1 MQWTT
6 EQEQVIN
13 HTAGDLLVAAAAG
26 SGKTAVLVQHVISRI
41 MDPVDPVKLSEM
53 VIMTFTEA
61 AAQEMRDRIKAAL
74 EEKLREHPDSA
85 ELIREAGSIQNASI
99 STIDAFCKHFITEN
113 YAAIDLDP
121 GFRMGDQGELRL
133 LQGDILEDL
142 LEEEYAAGEE
152 DFLHFV
158 DTFAQGKTDAG
169 IAELI
174 QKLYESAASH
184 PWPEEYLDACLTAES
199 ADGKK
204 FLLEQLA
211 ARLRDDAERMG
222 YALSICAEP
231 DGPESYLPNVGQEK
245 QAIQYAAEAVDL
257 QELILRTQAIRYER
271 LKPTK
276 SALKGRV
283 TAIRDDV
290 KKDTKEIAGLPVVL
304 DPESEAKMEAGIECS
319 MRGLVRLTKKFSAR
333 YQEEKEKRHVL
344 DFSDLEHK
352 ALEILYTTD
361 AEGVRHP
368 SAIADDV
375 AHQYREILVDE
386 YQDSNFVQEELIR
399 ALSAERF
406 GRPDVFQVGD
416 VKQSIY
422 SFRQAR
428 PDLFLM
434 KYQDPDYPK
443 IELSRNFRSRNEVVR
458 AVNRVFHRV
467 MRPMLGGIDY
477 NEKVALHYGYPKAP
491 ESDEIDPR
499 YQTELLLLEVA
510 KETSEELFGAQM
522 SKEEAEA
529 HMIAERIQRLH
540 ADGVKYRDMVILL
553 RSPGSW
559 ADTLVEI
566 LGADGVPA
574 YCTSNEGYFDTVEV
588 ETVLALLDVIDNP
601 QQDIPLAAVLHSPIY
616 QFTDEELAALV
627 AHFGSLQAAL
637 PQVPAA
643 NASDGTADGAADGI
657 GTSTVEAPPAL
668 CLDDDT
674 AAIASA
680 ESEEKPPLAPALQ
693 AKLDHFC
700 ADLAHYRAMAH
711 YLSIHELLYRI
722 FDETGYDHYVSAMPA
737 GRRRKA
743 NLDAMIDMAL
753 SFEKTS
759 YKGLFDYIRYIEKLK
774 KYDSDQGEATVFSDQ
789 DDLVRIMSIH
799 KSKGLQFPVV
809 FLSGM
814 SRRFNTRSLNDAVL
828 VDAELGIGCD
838 YVDLENKVKIP
849 SLKRAAI
856 RKKLETDQLGEEL
869 RVLYVA
875 MTRAEE
881 KLILTATT
889 GNIEKLLQKYPDAE
903 APLSG
908 TELESAGCYLDWI
921 MMAEGAEKL
930 QRVGATR
937 DVIEL
942 FDYTLHDIHLAAEQ
956 TALNRL
962 RQEEKLQQAVAAVN
976 PAAPSYVEAMEDLSY
991 HYPHAAATRLYPKHS
1006 VSEIKET
1013 AMEAFEEAHARAGRE
1028 HWHLSVDHS
1037 ETAPTGQEHR
1047 NRTVDQIETDPTGQ
1061 AHWQLEVDH
1070 SETDPSGIAPEKPV
1084 HYQEKAGADV
1094 GDAYH
1099 HALEKYDYLDTSS
1112 DFMAQLEQKLPE
1124 AEVKL
1129 VNPKRF
1135 QAFLQS
1141 PLAARFRK
1149 AQAADTLYREQHFM
1163 KQVPNDYLFPGSDTS
1178 EPVILQ
1184 GIIDAFF
1191 IEDGEIVLVDYK
1203 SDHVREAETLIG
1215 RYQKQ
1220 LELYAEAL
1228 EKITGLRV
1236 KEKLIYSIILEQAI
1250 PV

>member
-6 EQEQVIN
+6 EQESVIN

-41 MDPVDPVKLSEM
+41 MDPVNPVKLSEM

-61 AAQEMRDRIKAAL
+61 AAQEMRDRIKSAL

-211 ARLRDDAERMG
+211 ARLRDDAERMD

-231 DGPESYLPNVGQEK
+231 DGPESYLPNVAQEK
-245 QAIQYAAEAVDL
+245 QALRYAAEATEL
-257 QELILRTQAIRYER
+257 QELVLRTKAIRYDR

-290 KKDTKEIAGLPVVL
+290 KKDTKDIAGLPVVL
-304 DPESEAKMEAGIECS
+304 DPEAEARMEAGSERC
-319 MRGLVRLTKKFSAR
+319 MHGLVRLTKKFSAR

-361 AEGVRHP
+361 ADGIRHP

-375 AHQYREILVDE
+375 AQQYREILVDE

-491 ESDEIDPR
+491 ESEEIDPR
-499 YQTELLLLEVA
+499 YQTELLLLEVS

-616 QFTDEELAALV
+616 QFTDEELAELV
-627 AHFGSLQAAL
+627 AHFGSLRAAL
-637 PQVPAA
+637 PQVPEA
-643 NASDGTADGAADGI
+643 NASDAATDGTAAMTGS
-657 GTSTVEAPPAL
+657 GTGGDAPACHPIVTPVTCVEEG
-668 CLDDDT
+668 T
-674 AAIASA
+674 ASSASA
-680 ESEEKPPLAPALQ
+680 ENEAKPPLAPALQ

-700 ADLAHYRAMAH
+700 AELARYRAMAH

-759 YKGLFDYIRYIEKLK
+759 YKGLFDYIRYIEKLR

-889 GNIEKLLQKYPDAE
+889 GDIGKLLQKYPDAD

-908 TELESAGCYLDWI
+908 TELQSASCYLDWI

-942 FDYTLHDIHLAAEQ
+942 FDYSLHDIHLAAEQ

-962 RQEEKLQQAVAAVN
+962 RREEKLQQAVSSVDAASS
-976 PAAPSYVEAMEDLSY
+976 SYVEAMEDLSY
-991 HYPHAAATRLYPKHS
+991 RYPHEAATRLYPKHS

-1013 AMEAFEEAHARAGRE
+1013 AMEAFEEDHARAGRE
-1028 HWHLSVDHS
+1028 HWHL
-1037 ETAPTGQEHR
+1037 T
-1047 NRTVDQIETDPTGQ
+1047 
-1061 AHWQLEVDH
+1061 VDH
-1070 SETDPSGIAPEKPV
+1070 SETDPSGLVPEKPV
-1084 HYQEKAGADV
+1084 QYQEKAGADV

-1099 HALEKYDYLDTSS
+1099 HALEKYDYLDPSS
-1112 DFMAQLEQKLPE
+1112 DFITQLEQKLPE

-1215 RYQKQ
+1215 RYRKQ

>member
-6 EQEQVIN
+6 EQESVIN

-211 ARLRDDAERMG
+211 ARLRDDAERMD

-231 DGPESYLPNVGQEK
+231 DGPESYLPNVAQEK
-245 QAIQYAAEAVDL
+245 QALRYAAEATEL
-257 QELILRTQAIRYER
+257 QELVLRTQAIRYER

-276 SALKGRV
+276 SALKTRV

-290 KKDTKEIAGLPVVL
+290 KKDTKDIAGLPVVL
-304 DPESEAKMEAGIECS
+304 DPEAEARMEAGIERC
-319 MRGLVRLTKKFSAR
+319 MHGLVRLTKKFSAR

-361 AEGVRHP
+361 ADGVRHP

-375 AHQYREILVDE
+375 AQQYREILVDE

-491 ESDEIDPR
+491 ESEEIDPR
-499 YQTELLLLEVA
+499 YQTDLLLLEVS

-616 QFTDEELAALV
+616 QFTDEELAELV
-627 AHFGSLQAAL
+627 AHFGSLRAAL
-637 PQVPAA
+637 PQAPEA
-643 NASDGTADGAADGI
+643 NASDAATDGAAAMTGS
-657 GTSTVEAPPAL
+657 GTGGDAQASHPIATPGTCVEEG
-668 CLDDDT
+668 T
-674 AAIASA
+674 ASSASA
-680 ESEEKPPLAPALQ
+680 ESDAKPPLAPALQ

-700 ADLAHYRAMAH
+700 AELARYRAMAH

-814 SRRFNTRSLNDAVL
+814 SRKFNTRSLNDAVL

-889 GNIEKLLQKYPDAE
+889 GDIGKLLQKYPDAE

-908 TELESAGCYLDWI
+908 TELQSAGCYLDWI

-962 RQEEKLQQAVAAVN
+962 RREEKLQQAVSSVDAASS
-976 PAAPSYVEAMEDLSY
+976 SYVEAMEDLSY
-991 HYPHAAATRLYPKHS
+991 RYPHEAATRLYPKHS

-1013 AMEAFEEAHARAGRE
+1013 AMEAFEEDHARAGRE
-1028 HWHLSVDHS
+1028 HWHL
-1037 ETAPTGQEHR
+1037 T
-1047 NRTVDQIETDPTGQ
+1047 
-1061 AHWQLEVDH
+1061 VDH
-1070 SETDPSGIAPEKPV
+1070 SETDPSGLVPEKPV
-1084 HYQEKAGADV
+1084 QYQEKAGADV

-1099 HALEKYDYLDTSS
+1099 HALEKYDYLDPSS
-1112 DFMAQLEQKLPE
+1112 DFRAQLEQKLPE

-1129 VNPKRF
+1129 INPKRF

-1215 RYQKQ
+1215 RYRKQ

>member
-1 MQWTT
+1 M
-6 EQEQVIN
+6 
-13 HTAGDLLVAAAAG
+13 
-26 SGKTAVLVQHVISRI
+26 
-41 MDPVDPVKLSEM
+41 
-53 VIMTFTEA
+53 
-61 AAQEMRDRIKAAL
+61 
-74 EEKLREHPDSA
+74 EE
-85 ELIREAGSIQNASI
+85 
-99 STIDAFCKHFITEN
+99 
-113 YAAIDLDP
+113 
-121 GFRMGDQGELRL
+121 
-133 LQGDILEDL
+133 
-142 LEEEYAAGEE
+142 
-152 DFLHFV
+152 
-158 DTFAQGKTDAG
+158 
-169 IAELI
+169 
-174 QKLYESAASH
+174 
-184 PWPEEYLDACLTAES
+184 
-199 ADGKK
+199 
-204 FLLEQLA
+204 
-211 ARLRDDAERMG
+211 
-222 YALSICAEP
+222 
-231 DGPESYLPNVGQEK
+231 
-245 QAIQYAAEAVDL
+245 
-257 QELILRTQAIRYER
+257 
-271 LKPTK
+271 
-276 SALKGRV
+276 
-283 TAIRDDV
+283 
-290 KKDTKEIAGLPVVL
+290 
-304 DPESEAKMEAGIECS
+304 
-319 MRGLVRLTKKFSAR
+319 
-333 YQEEKEKRHVL
+333 
-344 DFSDLEHK
+344 
-352 ALEILYTTD
+352 
-361 AEGVRHP
+361 
-368 SAIADDV
+368 
-375 AHQYREILVDE
+375 
-386 YQDSNFVQEELIR
+386 
-399 ALSAERF
+399 
-406 GRPDVFQVGD
+406 
-416 VKQSIY
+416 
-422 SFRQAR
+422 
-428 PDLFLM
+428 
-434 KYQDPDYPK
+434 
-443 IELSRNFRSRNEVVR
+443 
-458 AVNRVFHRV
+458 
-467 MRPMLGGIDY
+467 
-477 NEKVALHYGYPKAP
+477 
-491 ESDEIDPR
+491 
-499 YQTELLLLEVA
+499 
-510 KETSEELFGAQM
+510 
-522 SKEEAEA
+522 
-529 HMIAERIQRLH
+529 
-540 ADGVKYRDMVILL
+540 
-553 RSPGSW
+553 
-559 ADTLVEI
+559 
-566 LGADGVPA
+566 
-574 YCTSNEGYFDTVEV
+574 
-588 ETVLALLDVIDNP
+588 
-601 QQDIPLAAVLHSPIY
+601 
-616 QFTDEELAALV
+616 
-627 AHFGSLQAAL
+627 
-637 PQVPAA
+637 
-643 NASDGTADGAADGI
+643 GTA
-657 GTSTVEAPPAL
+657 SS
-668 CLDDDT
+668 
-674 AAIASA
+674 ASA
-680 ESEEKPPLAPALQ
+680 ESGTQSPLAPALQ

-700 ADLAHYRAMAH
+700 AELARYRAMAH

-889 GNIEKLLQKYPDAE
+889 GDIGKLLQKYPDAE

-908 TELESAGCYLDWI
+908 TELQSASCYLDWI

-962 RQEEKLQQAVAAVN
+962 RREEKLQQAVSSVDAAS
-976 PAAPSYVEAMEDLSY
+976 PSYVEAMEDLSY
-991 HYPHAAATRLYPKHS
+991 RYPHEAATRLYPKHS

-1013 AMEAFEEAHARAGRE
+1013 AMEAFEEDHARAGRE
-1028 HWHLSVDHS
+1028 HWHL
-1037 ETAPTGQEHR
+1037 T
-1047 NRTVDQIETDPTGQ
+1047 
-1061 AHWQLEVDH
+1061 VDH
-1070 SETDPSGIAPEKPV
+1070 SETDPSGLAPEKPV
-1084 HYQEKAGADV
+1084 QYQEKAGADV

-1099 HALEKYDYLDTSS
+1099 HALEKYDYLDPSS
-1112 DFMAQLEQKLPE
+1112 DFRTQLEQKLPE

-1129 VNPKRF
+1129 INPKRF

>member
-6 EQEQVIN
+6 EQESVIN

-113 YAAIDLDP
+113 YAVIDLDP

-142 LEEEYAAGEE
+142 LEEEYAAGEA

-158 DTFAQGKTDAG
+158 DSFAQGKTDAG

-174 QKLYESAASH
+174 QKLYESASSH
-184 PWPEEYLDACLTAES
+184 PWPEEYLDACLSAES

-211 ARLRDDAERMG
+211 ARLRDDAERMD
-222 YALSICAEP
+222 YVLSICAEP
-231 DGPESYLPNVGQEK
+231 DGPESYLSNVAQEK
-245 QAIQYAAEAVDL
+245 QALQYAAAAEDL
-257 QELILRTQAIRYER
+257 SELVLRTQAIRYDR

-276 SALKGRV
+276 SALKTRV
-283 TAIRDDV
+283 TAIRDEV
-290 KKDTKEIAGLPVVL
+290 KKDTKDIAGLPVVL
-304 DPESEAKMEAGIECS
+304 DPETEATMEAGIECS
-319 MRGLVRLTKKFSAR
+319 LRGLVRLTKKFRAR

-361 AEGVRHP
+361 ADGVRHP

-375 AHQYREILVDE
+375 AQQYREILVDE

-399 ALSAERF
+399 ALSAARF

-434 KYQDPDYPK
+434 KYQDPDYLK

-491 ESDEIDPR
+491 ESEDIDPR
-499 YQTELLLLEVA
+499 YQTELLLLEVS

-616 QFTDEELAALV
+616 QFTDEELAVLV

-643 NASDGTADGAADGI
+643 NAADG
-657 GTSTVEAPPAL
+657 P
-668 CLDDDT
+668 
-674 AAIASA
+674 SA
-680 ESEEKPPLAPALQ
+680 ENEAKPPLAPALQ

-700 ADLAHYRAMAH
+700 ADLARYRAMAH

-814 SRRFNTRSLNDAVL
+814 SRKFNTRSLNEAVL

-889 GNIEKLLQKYPDAE
+889 GDIEKLLQKYPDAD

-908 TELESAGCYLDWI
+908 AALESARCYLDWI

-942 FDYTLHDIHLAAEQ
+942 FDYTLHDIHLVAEQ

-962 RQEEKLQQAVAAVN
+962 RQAEKLQQAVAAVD
-976 PAAPSYVEAMEDLSY
+976 PGAASYVEAMADLSY

-1028 HWHLSVDHS
+1028 HW
-1037 ETAPTGQEHR
+1037 
-1047 NRTVDQIETDPTGQ
+1047 
-1061 AHWQLEVDH
+1061 QLKVDH
-1070 SETDPSGIAPEKPV
+1070 SETDPSGRTQEKPV

-1099 HALEKYDYLDTSS
+1099 HALEKYDYLDTS
-1112 DFMAQLEQKLPE
+1112 DFMAQLEKKLPE
-1124 AEVKL
+1124 AEYKL

-1149 AQAADTLYREQHFM
+1149 AQAEDTLYREQHFM

>member
-6 EQEQVIN
+6 EQESVIN
-13 HTAGDLLVAAAAG
+13 HTAGNLLVAAAAG

-204 FLLEQLA
+204 FLLKQLA
-211 ARLRDDAERMG
+211 ARLRDDAERMD

-231 DGPESYLPNVGQEK
+231 DGPESYLPNVAQEK
-245 QAIQYAAEAVDL
+245 QALRYAAEATEL
-257 QELILRTQAIRYER
+257 QELVLRTQAIRYER

-290 KKDTKEIAGLPVVL
+290 KKDTKDIAGLPVVL
-304 DPESEAKMEAGIECS
+304 DPEAEAKMEAGIERC
-319 MRGLVRLTKKFSAR
+319 MHGLVRLTKKFSAR

-344 DFSDLEHK
+344 DFGDLEHK

-361 AEGVRHP
+361 ADGVRHP

-375 AHQYREILVDE
+375 AQQYREILVDE

-491 ESDEIDPR
+491 ESEEIDPR
-499 YQTELLLLEVA
+499 YQTELLLLEVS

-616 QFTDEELAALV
+616 QFTDEELAELV
-627 AHFGSLQAAL
+627 AHFGSLRAAL
-637 PQVPAA
+637 PQAPEA
-643 NASDGTADGAADGI
+643 NASDAATDGVADGAGSGRGGDAQASNPI
-657 GTSTVEAPPAL
+657 ATPGTCVEEG
-668 CLDDDT
+668 T
-674 AAIASA
+674 ASSASA
-680 ESEEKPPLAPALQ
+680 ESDAKPPLAPALQ

-700 ADLAHYRAMAH
+700 AELARYRAMAH

-759 YKGLFDYIRYIEKLK
+759 YKGLFDYIRYIEKLR

-889 GNIEKLLQKYPDAE
+889 GDIGKLLQKYPDAE

-908 TELESAGCYLDWI
+908 TELQSASCYLDWI

-962 RQEEKLQQAVAAVN
+962 RREEKLQQAVSSVDAASS
-976 PAAPSYVEAMEDLSY
+976 SYVEAMEDLSY
-991 HYPHAAATRLYPKHS
+991 CYPHEAATRLYPKHS

-1013 AMEAFEEAHARAGRE
+1013 AMEAFEEDHARAGRE
-1028 HWHLSVDHS
+1028 HWHL
-1037 ETAPTGQEHR
+1037 T
-1047 NRTVDQIETDPTGQ
+1047 
-1061 AHWQLEVDH
+1061 VDH
-1070 SETDPSGIAPEKPV
+1070 SETDPSGLVPEKPV

-1099 HALEKYDYLDTSS
+1099 HALEKYDYLDPSS
-1112 DFMAQLEQKLPE
+1112 DFRTQLEQKLPE

-1129 VNPKRF
+1129 INPKRF

-1149 AQAADTLYREQHFM
+1149 AQAANTLYREQHFM

>member
-6 EQEQVIN
+6 EQESVIN

-41 MDPVDPVKLSEM
+41 MDPVNPVKLSEM

-121 GFRMGDQGELRL
+121 GFRMGDQGELKL
-133 LQGDILEDL
+133 LQGDILEDM

-152 DFLHFV
+152 DFLYFV

-211 ARLRDDAERMG
+211 ARLRDDAERMD

-231 DGPESYLPNVGQEK
+231 DGPESYLPNVAQEK
-245 QAIQYAAEAVDL
+245 QALRYAAEATEL
-257 QELILRTQAIRYER
+257 QELVLRTQAIRYDR

-276 SALKGRV
+276 SALKTRV

-290 KKDTKEIAGLPVVL
+290 KKDTKDIAGLPVVL
-304 DPESEAKMEAGIECS
+304 DPEAEARMEAGIERC
-319 MRGLVRLTKKFSAR
+319 MHGLVRLTKKFSAR

-361 AEGVRHP
+361 ADGVRHP

-375 AHQYREILVDE
+375 AQQYREILVDE

-491 ESDEIDPR
+491 ESEEIDPR
-499 YQTELLLLEVA
+499 YQTELLLLEVS

-616 QFTDEELAALV
+616 QFTDEELAELV
-627 AHFGSLQAAL
+627 AHFGSLRAAL
-637 PQVPAA
+637 PQAPEA
-643 NASDGTADGAADGI
+643 NASDAATDGTADVSGSGTAEAVPTPLTNVTSGAFLEDEAVDG
-657 GTSTVEAPPAL
+657 
-668 CLDDDT
+668 
-674 AAIASA
+674 ASA

-700 ADLAHYRAMAH
+700 AELARYRAMAH

-759 YKGLFDYIRYIEKLK
+759 YKGLFDYIRYIEKLR

-889 GNIEKLLQKYPDAE
+889 GDIGKLLQKYPDAD

-908 TELESAGCYLDWI
+908 TELQSASCYLDWI

-962 RQEEKLQQAVAAVN
+962 RREEKLQQAVSSVDAE
-976 PAAPSYVEAMEDLSY
+976 APSYVEAMEDLSY
-991 HYPHAAATRLYPKHS
+991 HYPHEAATRLYPKHS

-1013 AMEAFEEAHARAGRE
+1013 AMEAFEEDHARAGRE
-1028 HWHLSVDHS
+1028 HWHL
-1037 ETAPTGQEHR
+1037 T
-1047 NRTVDQIETDPTGQ
+1047 
-1061 AHWQLEVDH
+1061 VDH
-1070 SETDPSGIAPEKPV
+1070 SETDPSGLAPEKPV
-1084 HYQEKAGADV
+1084 QYQEKAGADV

-1099 HALEKYDYLDTSS
+1099 HALEKYDYLDPSS
-1112 DFMAQLEQKLPE
+1112 DFRTQLEQKLPE

-1129 VNPKRF
+1129 INPKRF

-1215 RYQKQ
+1215 RYRKQ

>member
-6 EQEQVIN
+6 EQESVIN

-211 ARLRDDAERMG
+211 ARLRDDAERMD

-231 DGPESYLPNVGQEK
+231 DGPESYLPNVAQEK
-245 QAIQYAAEAVDL
+245 QALRYAAEATEL
-257 QELILRTQAIRYER
+257 QELVLRTQAIRYER

-290 KKDTKEIAGLPVVL
+290 KKDTKDIAGLPVVL
-304 DPESEAKMEAGIECS
+304 DPEAEARMEAGIERC
-319 MRGLVRLTKKFSAR
+319 MHGLVRLTKKFSAR

-361 AEGVRHP
+361 ADGVRHP

-375 AHQYREILVDE
+375 AQQYREILVDE

-491 ESDEIDPR
+491 ESEEIDSR
-499 YQTELLLLEVA
+499 YQTELLLLEVS

-616 QFTDEELAALV
+616 QFTDEELAELV
-627 AHFGSLQAAL
+627 AHFGSLRAAL
-637 PQVPAA
+637 PQVPEA
-643 NASDGTADGAADGI
+643 NASDAATDGTADVIGSGTAEVALTPLTNVTSGAFSEDEAVDG
-657 GTSTVEAPPAL
+657 
-668 CLDDDT
+668 
-674 AAIASA
+674 ASA
-680 ESEEKPPLAPALQ
+680 ESEEKPPLASALQ

-700 ADLAHYRAMAH
+700 AELARYRAMAH

-759 YKGLFDYIRYIEKLK
+759 YKGLFDYIRYIEKLR

-889 GNIEKLLQKYPDAE
+889 GDIEKLLQKYPDAE

-908 TELESAGCYLDWI
+908 TELQSASCYLDWI

-962 RQEEKLQQAVAAVN
+962 RREEKLQQAVSSVDAE
-976 PAAPSYVEAMEDLSY
+976 APSYVEAMEDLSY
-991 HYPHAAATRLYPKHS
+991 RYPHEAATRLYPKHS

-1013 AMEAFEEAHARAGRE
+1013 AMEAFEEDHARAGRE
-1028 HWHLSVDHS
+1028 HWHL
-1037 ETAPTGQEHR
+1037 T
-1047 NRTVDQIETDPTGQ
+1047 
-1061 AHWQLEVDH
+1061 VDH
-1070 SETDPSGIAPEKPV
+1070 SETDPSGLGPEKPV
-1084 HYQEKAGADV
+1084 QYQEKAGADV

-1099 HALEKYDYLDTSS
+1099 HALEKYDYLDPSS
-1112 DFMAQLEQKLPE
+1112 DFITQLEQKLPE

-1129 VNPKRF
+1129 INPKRF

-1215 RYQKQ
+1215 RYRKQ

>member
-6 EQEQVIN
+6 EQESVIN

-199 ADGKK
+199 ADGKT

-211 ARLRDDAERMG
+211 ARLRDDAERMD

-231 DGPESYLPNVGQEK
+231 DGPESYLPNVAQEK
-245 QAIQYAAEAVDL
+245 QALRYAAEATEL
-257 QELILRTQAIRYER
+257 QELVLRTQAIRYER

-276 SALKGRV
+276 SALKTRV

-290 KKDTKEIAGLPVVL
+290 KKDTKDIAGLPVVL
-304 DPESEAKMEAGIECS
+304 DPEAEARMEAGIERC
-319 MRGLVRLTKKFSAR
+319 MHGLVRLTKKFSAR

-361 AEGVRHP
+361 ADGVRHP

-375 AHQYREILVDE
+375 AQQYREILVDE

-491 ESDEIDPR
+491 ESEEIDPR
-499 YQTELLLLEVA
+499 YQTELLLLEVS

-616 QFTDEELAALV
+616 QFTDEELAELV
-627 AHFGSLQAAL
+627 AHFGSLRAAL
-637 PQVPAA
+637 PQAPEA
-643 NASDGTADGAADGI
+643 NASDAATDGAVDGAGSGTGGDAQASHPIATPGTCVEEGTA
-657 GTSTVEAPPAL
+657 SS
-668 CLDDDT
+668 
-674 AAIASA
+674 ASA
-680 ESEEKPPLAPALQ
+680 ESDAKPPLAPALQ

-700 ADLAHYRAMAH
+700 AELARYRAMAH

-722 FDETGYDHYVSAMPA
+722 FDETGYDHYVSAMPS

-814 SRRFNTRSLNDAVL
+814 SRKFNTRSLNDAVL

-889 GNIEKLLQKYPDAE
+889 GDVAKLLQKYPDAE

-908 TELESAGCYLDWI
+908 TELQSAGCYLDWI

-962 RQEEKLQQAVAAVN
+962 RREEKLQQAVSSVDAATS
-976 PAAPSYVEAMEDLSY
+976 SYVEAMEDLSY
-991 HYPHAAATRLYPKHS
+991 RYPHEAATRLYPKHS

-1013 AMEAFEEAHARAGRE
+1013 AMEAFEEDHARAGRE
-1028 HWHLSVDHS
+1028 HWHL
-1037 ETAPTGQEHR
+1037 T
-1047 NRTVDQIETDPTGQ
+1047 
-1061 AHWQLEVDH
+1061 VDH
-1070 SETDPSGIAPEKPV
+1070 SETDPSGLVPEKPV
-1084 HYQEKAGADV
+1084 QYQEKAGADV

-1099 HALEKYDYLDTSS
+1099 HALEKYDYLDPSS
-1112 DFMAQLEQKLPE
+1112 DFRTQLEQKLPE

-1129 VNPKRF
+1129 INPKRF

-1149 AQAADTLYREQHFM
+1149 AQAANTLYREQHFM

>member
-6 EQEQVIN
+6 EQESVIN

-121 GFRMGDQGELRL
+121 GFRMGDQGELKL
-133 LQGDILEDL
+133 LQGDILENL

-199 ADGKK
+199 ADGKT

-211 ARLRDDAERMG
+211 ARLRDDVERMD

-231 DGPESYLPNVGQEK
+231 DGPESYLPNVAQEK
-245 QAIQYAAEAVDL
+245 QALRYAAEATEL
-257 QELILRTQAIRYER
+257 QELVLRTQAIRYER

-290 KKDTKEIAGLPVVL
+290 KKDTKDIAGLPVIL
-304 DPESEAKMEAGIECS
+304 DPEAEARMEAGIERC
-319 MRGLVRLTKKFSAR
+319 MQGLVRLTKKFSAR

-361 AEGVRHP
+361 ADGVRHP

-375 AHQYREILVDE
+375 AQQYREILVDE

-399 ALSAERF
+399 ALSAARF

-491 ESDEIDPR
+491 ESEEIDPR
-499 YQTELLLLEVA
+499 YQTELLLLEVS

-616 QFTDEELAALV
+616 QFTDEELAELV
-627 AHFGSLQAAL
+627 AHFGSLRAAL
-637 PQVPAA
+637 PQAPEA
-643 NASDGTADGAADGI
+643 NASDAATDGASDGAGSGTGGDAPASNPIATPGTCVEEGTA
-657 GTSTVEAPPAL
+657 SS
-668 CLDDDT
+668 
-674 AAIASA
+674 ASA
-680 ESEEKPPLAPALQ
+680 ESGTQSPLAPALQ

-700 ADLAHYRAMAH
+700 AELARYRAMAH

-889 GNIEKLLQKYPDAE
+889 GDIGKLLQKYPDAE

-908 TELESAGCYLDWI
+908 TELQSASCYLDWI

-962 RQEEKLQQAVAAVN
+962 RREEKLQQAVSSVDAAS
-976 PAAPSYVEAMEDLSY
+976 PSYVEAMEDLSY
-991 HYPHAAATRLYPKHS
+991 RYPHEAATRLYPKHS

-1013 AMEAFEEAHARAGRE
+1013 AMEAFEEDHARAGRE
-1028 HWHLSVDHS
+1028 HWHL
-1037 ETAPTGQEHR
+1037 T
-1047 NRTVDQIETDPTGQ
+1047 
-1061 AHWQLEVDH
+1061 VDH
-1070 SETDPSGIAPEKPV
+1070 SETDPSGLAPEKPV
-1084 HYQEKAGADV
+1084 QYQEKAGADV

-1099 HALEKYDYLDTSS
+1099 HALEKYDYLDPSS
-1112 DFMAQLEQKLPE
+1112 DFRTQLEQKLPE

-1129 VNPKRF
+1129 INPKRF

-1236 KEKLIYSIILEQAI
+1236 KEKLIYSIILERTI

>member
-6 EQEQVIN
+6 EQESVIN
-13 HTAGDLLVAAAAG
+13 HTAGNLLVAAAAG

-121 GFRMGDQGELRL
+121 GFRMGDQGELKL

-211 ARLRDDAERMG
+211 ARLRDDAERMD

-231 DGPESYLPNVGQEK
+231 DGPESYLPNVAQEK
-245 QAIQYAAEAVDL
+245 QALRYAAEATEL
-257 QELILRTQAIRYER
+257 QELVLRTQAIRYDR

-276 SALKGRV
+276 SALKTRV

-290 KKDTKEIAGLPVVL
+290 KKDTKDIAGLPVVL
-304 DPESEAKMEAGIECS
+304 DPAAEARMEAGIERC
-319 MRGLVRLTKKFSAR
+319 MHGLVRLTKKFSAR

-361 AEGVRHP
+361 ADGVRHP

-375 AHQYREILVDE
+375 AQQYREILVDE

-491 ESDEIDPR
+491 ESEEIDPR
-499 YQTELLLLEVA
+499 YQTELLLLEVS

-637 PQVPAA
+637 PQVSEA
-643 NASDGTADGAADGI
+643 NASDGTADGAPDVTG
-657 GTSTVEAPPAL
+657 GET
-668 CLDDDT
+668 
-674 AAIASA
+674 A
-680 ESEEKPPLAPALQ
+680 ESAPTSRMNVRSGAFSEADAVDGPSVENEAKPPLTPALQ

-700 ADLAHYRAMAH
+700 AELARYRAMAH

-838 YVDLENKVKIP
+838 YVDLKNKVKIP

-889 GNIEKLLQKYPDAE
+889 GDIEKLLQKYPDAD

-962 RQEEKLQQAVAAVN
+962 RREEKLQQAVNSVDAESL
-976 PAAPSYVEAMEDLSY
+976 SYVEAMEDLSY
-991 HYPHAAATRLYPKHS
+991 RYPHEAATRLYPKHS

-1013 AMEAFEEAHARAGRE
+1013 AMEAFEEDHARAGRE
-1028 HWHLSVDHS
+1028 HWHL
-1037 ETAPTGQEHR
+1037 T
-1047 NRTVDQIETDPTGQ
+1047 
-1061 AHWQLEVDH
+1061 VDH
-1070 SETDPSGIAPEKPV
+1070 SETDPSGLVPEKPV

-1112 DFMAQLEQKLPE
+1112 DFRTQLEKKLPE
-1124 AEVKL
+1124 AEYKL

-1149 AQAADTLYREQHFM
+1149 AQAEDTLYREQHFM

>member
-6 EQEQVIN
+6 EQESVIN

-142 LEEEYAAGEE
+142 LEEEYAAGEA

-158 DTFAQGKTDAG
+158 DSFAQGKTDAG

-184 PWPEEYLDACLTAES
+184 PWPEEYLDGCLAAES

-211 ARLRDDAERMG
+211 ARLRDDAERMD

-231 DGPESYLPNVGQEK
+231 DGPESYLPNVAQEK
-245 QAIQYAAEAVDL
+245 QALQYAAEAEDL
-257 QELILRTQAIRYER
+257 SELVLRTQAIRYDR

-276 SALKGRV
+276 SALKTRV
-283 TAIRDDV
+283 TAIRDEV
-290 KKDTKEIAGLPVVL
+290 KKDTKDIAGLPGVL
-304 DPESEAKMEAGIECS
+304 DPETEATMEAGIECS
-319 MRGLVRLTKKFSAR
+319 MRGLVRLTKKFRAR

-566 LGADGVPA
+566 LGEDGVPA

-616 QFTDEELAALV
+616 QFTDEELAELV
-627 AHFGSLQAAL
+627 AHFGSLRAAL
-637 PQVPAA
+637 PQAPEA
-643 NASDGTADGAADGI
+643 NASDAATDGASDGAGSGTGGDAPASNPIATPGTCVEEGTA
-657 GTSTVEAPPAL
+657 SS
-668 CLDDDT
+668 
-674 AAIASA
+674 ASA
-680 ESEEKPPLAPALQ
+680 ESGTQSPLAPALQ

-700 ADLAHYRAMAH
+700 AELARYRAMAH

-889 GNIEKLLQKYPDAE
+889 GDIGKLLQKYPDAE

-908 TELESAGCYLDWI
+908 TELQSASCYLDWI

-962 RQEEKLQQAVAAVN
+962 RREEKLQQAVSSVDAAS
-976 PAAPSYVEAMEDLSY
+976 PSYVEAMEDLSY
-991 HYPHAAATRLYPKHS
+991 RYPHEAATRLYPKHS

-1013 AMEAFEEAHARAGRE
+1013 AMEAFEEDHARAGRE
-1028 HWHLSVDHS
+1028 HWHL
-1037 ETAPTGQEHR
+1037 T
-1047 NRTVDQIETDPTGQ
+1047 
-1061 AHWQLEVDH
+1061 VDH
-1070 SETDPSGIAPEKPV
+1070 SETDPSGLAPEKPV
-1084 HYQEKAGADV
+1084 QYQEKAGADV

-1099 HALEKYDYLDTSS
+1099 HALEKYDYLDLSS
-1112 DFMAQLEQKLPE
+1112 DFRTQLEQKLPE

-1129 VNPKRF
+1129 INPKRF

-1203 SDHVREAETLIG
+1203 SDHVREAETLLG

>member
-6 EQEQVIN
+6 EQESVIN

-142 LEEEYAAGEE
+142 LEEEYAAGEA

-158 DTFAQGKTDAG
+158 DSFAQGKTDAG

-174 QKLYESAASH
+174 QKLYESASSH
-184 PWPEEYLDACLTAES
+184 PWPEEYLDGCLAAES

-211 ARLRDDAERMG
+211 ARLRDDAERMD

-231 DGPESYLPNVGQEK
+231 DGPESYLPNVAQEK
-245 QAIQYAAEAVDL
+245 QALQHAAAAEDL
-257 QELILRTQAIRYER
+257 SELVLRTQAIRYDR

-276 SALKGRV
+276 SALKTRV
-283 TAIRDDV
+283 TAIRDEV
-290 KKDTKEIAGLPVVL
+290 KKDTKDIAGLPGVL
-304 DPESEAKMEAGIECS
+304 DPETEATMEAGIECS
-319 MRGLVRLTKKFSAR
+319 MRGLVRLTKKFRAR

-361 AEGVRHP
+361 ADGVRHP
-368 SAIADDV
+368 SSIADDV
-375 AHQYREILVDE
+375 ARQYREILVDE

-399 ALSAERF
+399 ALSAARF

-491 ESDEIDPR
+491 ESEDIDPR
-499 YQTELLLLEVA
+499 YQTELLLLEIS

-616 QFTDEELAALV
+616 QFTDEELAVLV

-643 NASDGTADGAADGI
+643 NAADGTADGITNVTSGAFSKDEAVDG
-657 GTSTVEAPPAL
+657 P
-668 CLDDDT
+668 
-674 AAIASA
+674 SA
-680 ESEEKPPLAPALQ
+680 ENEAKPPLTPALQ
-693 AKLDHFC
+693 TKLDHFC
-700 ADLAHYRAMAH
+700 ADLARYRAMAH

-814 SRRFNTRSLNDAVL
+814 SRKFNTRSLNEAVL

-889 GNIEKLLQKYPDAE
+889 GDVEKLLQKYPDAD

-908 TELESAGCYLDWI
+908 TELQSASCYLDWI

-962 RQEEKLQQAVAAVN
+962 RREEKLQQAVSSVDAASS
-976 PAAPSYVEAMEDLSY
+976 SYVEAMEDLSY
-991 HYPHAAATRLYPKHS
+991 CYPHEAATRLYPKHS

-1013 AMEAFEEAHARAGRE
+1013 AMEAFEEDHARAGRE
-1028 HWHLSVDHS
+1028 HWHL
-1037 ETAPTGQEHR
+1037 A
-1047 NRTVDQIETDPTGQ
+1047 
-1061 AHWQLEVDH
+1061 VDH
-1070 SETDPSGIAPEKPV
+1070 SETDPSGMAPEKPV

-1099 HALEKYDYLDTSS
+1099 HALEKYDYLDPSS
-1112 DFMAQLEQKLPE
+1112 DFRTQLERKLPE

-1129 VNPKRF
+1129 INPKRF

-1149 AQAADTLYREQHFM
+1149 AQAASTLYREQHFM

-1215 RYQKQ
+1215 RYRKQ

>member
-6 EQEQVIN
+6 EQESVIN

-61 AAQEMRDRIKAAL
+61 AAQEMRDRIKTAL

-133 LQGDILEDL
+133 LKGDILEDL
-142 LEEEYAAGEE
+142 LEEEYAAGEA

-184 PWPEEYLDACLTAES
+184 PWPEEYLEDCLAAES

-231 DGPESYLPNVGQEK
+231 DGPESYLTNVAQEK
-245 QAIQYAAEAVDL
+245 QALQYAAAAEDL
-257 QELILRTQAIRYER
+257 SELVLRTQAIRYDR

-276 SALKGRV
+276 SALKTRV
-283 TAIRDDV
+283 TAIRDEV
-290 KKDTKEIAGLPVVL
+290 KKDTKDIAGLSVAL
-304 DPESEAKMEAGIECS
+304 DPEAEEKMEAGIECS
-319 MRGLVRLTKKFSAR
+319 LRGLVRLTKKFSAR

-375 AHQYREILVDE
+375 AQQYREILVDE

-399 ALSAERF
+399 ALSAARF

-491 ESDEIDPR
+491 ESEDIDPR
-499 YQTELLLLEVA
+499 YQTELLLLEVS

-522 SKEEAEA
+522 SKEEAES

-616 QFTDEELAALV
+616 RFTDEELAALV

-637 PQVPAA
+637 PQVSEA
-643 NASDGTADGAADGI
+643 NAADGTADGSADVSDCGRA
-657 GTSTVEAPPAL
+657 EADAVDGP
-668 CLDDDT
+668 
-674 AAIASA
+674 SA
-680 ESEEKPPLAPALQ
+680 ENEAKPPLAPALQ

-700 ADLAHYRAMAH
+700 ADLARYRAMAH

-774 KYDSDQGEATVFSDQ
+774 KYDSDQGEAMVFSDQ

-814 SRRFNTRSLNDAVL
+814 SRKFNTRSLNEAVL

-889 GNIEKLLQKYPDAE
+889 GDIEKLLQKYPDAD

-908 TELESAGCYLDWI
+908 AALESARCYLDWI

-962 RQEEKLQQAVAAVN
+962 RQAEKLQQAVAAVD
-976 PAAPSYVEAMEDLSY
+976 PGAASYVEAMADLSY

-1006 VSEIKET
+1006 VSEFKET
-1013 AMEAFEEAHARAGRE
+1013 AMEAFEDAHARAGRE
-1028 HWHLSVDHS
+1028 HW
-1037 ETAPTGQEHR
+1037 
-1047 NRTVDQIETDPTGQ
+1047 
-1061 AHWQLEVDH
+1061 QLKVDH
-1070 SETDPSGIAPEKPV
+1070 SETDPSGRTQEKPV

-1099 HALEKYDYLDTSS
+1099 HALEKYDYLDAA
-1112 DFMAQLEQKLPE
+1112 DFMAQLEKKLPE
-1124 AEVKL
+1124 AEYKL

-1236 KEKLIYSIILEQAI
+1236 KEKLIYSIILERTI

>member
-1 MQWTT
+1 M
-6 EQEQVIN
+6 
-13 HTAGDLLVAAAAG
+13 LFR
-26 SGKTAVLVQHVISRI
+26 SR
-41 MDPVDPVKLSEM
+41 DE
-53 VIMTFTEA
+53 
-61 AAQEMRDRIKAAL
+61 
-74 EEKLREHPDSA
+74 
-85 ELIREAGSIQNASI
+85 
-99 STIDAFCKHFITEN
+99 
-113 YAAIDLDP
+113 
-121 GFRMGDQGELRL
+121 
-133 LQGDILEDL
+133 
-142 LEEEYAAGEE
+142 
-152 DFLHFV
+152 
-158 DTFAQGKTDAG
+158 
-169 IAELI
+169 
-174 QKLYESAASH
+174 
-184 PWPEEYLDACLTAES
+184 
-199 ADGKK
+199 
-204 FLLEQLA
+204 
-211 ARLRDDAERMG
+211 
-222 YALSICAEP
+222 
-231 DGPESYLPNVGQEK
+231 
-245 QAIQYAAEAVDL
+245 
-257 QELILRTQAIRYER
+257 
-271 LKPTK
+271 
-276 SALKGRV
+276 
-283 TAIRDDV
+283 V
-290 KKDTKEIAGLPVVL
+290 KKDTKDIAGLPVAL
-304 DPESEAKMEAGIECS
+304 DPEAEEKMEAGIECS
-319 MRGLVRLTKKFSAR
+319 LRGLVRLTKKFSAR

-375 AHQYREILVDE
+375 AQQYREILVDE

-399 ALSAERF
+399 ALSAARF

-491 ESDEIDPR
+491 ESEDIDPR
-499 YQTELLLLEVA
+499 YQTELLLLEVS

-522 SKEEAEA
+522 SKEEAES

-616 QFTDEELAALV
+616 RFTDEELAALV

-637 PQVPAA
+637 PQVSEA
-643 NASDGTADGAADGI
+643 NAADGTADGSADVSDCGRA
-657 GTSTVEAPPAL
+657 EADAVDGP
-668 CLDDDT
+668 
-674 AAIASA
+674 SA
-680 ESEEKPPLAPALQ
+680 ENEAKPPLAPALQ

-700 ADLAHYRAMAH
+700 ADLARYRAMAH

-814 SRRFNTRSLNDAVL
+814 SRKFNTRSLNEAVL

-889 GNIEKLLQKYPDAE
+889 GDIEKLLQKYPDAD

-908 TELESAGCYLDWI
+908 AALESARCYLDWI

-962 RQEEKLQQAVAAVN
+962 RQAEKLQQAVAAVD
-976 PAAPSYVEAMEDLSY
+976 PGAASYVEAMADLSY

-1028 HWHLSVDHS
+1028 HW
-1037 ETAPTGQEHR
+1037 
-1047 NRTVDQIETDPTGQ
+1047 
-1061 AHWQLEVDH
+1061 QLKVDH
-1070 SETDPSGIAPEKPV
+1070 SETDPSGRTQEKPV

-1099 HALEKYDYLDTSS
+1099 HALEKYDYLDAA
-1112 DFMAQLEQKLPE
+1112 DFMAQLEKKLPE
-1124 AEVKL
+1124 AEYKL

-1236 KEKLIYSIILEQAI
+1236 KEKLIYSIILERTI

>member
-6 EQEQVIN
+6 EQESVIN

-61 AAQEMRDRIKAAL
+61 AAQEMRDRIKTAL

-142 LEEEYAAGEE
+142 LEEEYAAGEA

-184 PWPEEYLDACLTAES
+184 PWPEEYLDGCLAAES

-204 FLLEQLA
+204 FLLAQLA
-211 ARLRDDAERMG
+211 ARLRDDAERMD

-231 DGPESYLPNVGQEK
+231 DGPESYLPNVAQEK
-245 QAIQYAAEAVDL
+245 QALQYAAAAEDL
-257 QELILRTQAIRYER
+257 SELVLRTQAIRYDR

-276 SALKGRV
+276 SALKTRV
-283 TAIRDDV
+283 TAIRDEV
-290 KKDTKEIAGLPVVL
+290 KKDTKDIAGLPGVL
-304 DPESEAKMEAGIECS
+304 DPEAEKKMEAGIECS
-319 MRGLVRLTKKFSAR
+319 LRGLVRLTKKFSAR

-368 SAIADDV
+368 SVIADDV
-375 AHQYREILVDE
+375 AQQYREILVDE
-386 YQDSNFVQEELIR
+386 YQDSNFVQEELIH
-399 ALSAERF
+399 ALSAARF

-491 ESDEIDPR
+491 ESEDIDPR
-499 YQTELLLLEVA
+499 YQTELLLLEVS

-637 PQVPAA
+637 PQVSAA
-643 NASDGTADGAADGI
+643 NASDEVTDGAADVI
-657 GTSTVEAPPAL
+657 GGGAAEATLTPITNVTSGAFSKDEAVDSPSVENEA
-668 CLDDDT
+668 
-674 AAIASA
+674 
-680 ESEEKPPLAPALQ
+680 KPPLPPALQ

-789 DDLVRIMSIH
+789 DELVRIMSIH

-814 SRRFNTRSLNDAVL
+814 SRKFNTRSLNEAVL

-889 GNIEKLLQKYPDAE
+889 GDIEKLLQKYPDAD

-908 TELESAGCYLDWI
+908 AALESARCYLDWI

-937 DVIEL
+937 GVIEL

-962 RQEEKLQQAVAAVN
+962 RREEKLQQAVNSVDAE
-976 PAAPSYVEAMEDLSY
+976 SLSDVEAMEDLSY
-991 HYPHAAATRLYPKHS
+991 RYPHEAATRLYPKHS

-1013 AMEAFEEAHARAGRE
+1013 AMEAFEEDHARAGRE
-1028 HWHLSVDHS
+1028 HWHL
-1037 ETAPTGQEHR
+1037 T
-1047 NRTVDQIETDPTGQ
+1047 
-1061 AHWQLEVDH
+1061 VDH
-1070 SETDPSGIAPEKPV
+1070 SETDPSGMVPEKPV

-1099 HALEKYDYLDTSS
+1099 HALEKYDYLDMSS
-1112 DFMAQLEQKLPE
+1112 DFRTQLEKKLPE
-1124 AEVKL
+1124 AEYKL
-1129 VNPKRF
+1129 INPKRF

-1149 AQAADTLYREQHFM
+1149 AQAEDTLYREQHFM

-1236 KEKLIYSIILEQAI
+1236 KEKLIYSIILERTI

>member
-6 EQEQVIN
+6 EQESVLN

-184 PWPEEYLDACLTAES
+184 PWPEEYLDACLSAES

-211 ARLRDDAERMG
+211 ARLRDDAERMD

-231 DGPESYLPNVGQEK
+231 DGPESYLPNVAQEK
-245 QAIQYAAEAVDL
+245 QALRYAAEATEL
-257 QELILRTQAIRYER
+257 QELVLRTQAIRYER

-290 KKDTKEIAGLPVVL
+290 KKDTKDIAGLPVVL
-304 DPESEAKMEAGIECS
+304 DPEAEARMEAGIERC
-319 MRGLVRLTKKFSAR
+319 MHGLVRLTKKFSAR

-361 AEGVRHP
+361 ADGVRHP

-375 AHQYREILVDE
+375 AQQYREILVDE

-406 GRPDVFQVGD
+406 DRPDVFQVGD

-491 ESDEIDPR
+491 ESEEIDPR
-499 YQTELLLLEVA
+499 YQTELLLLEVS

-616 QFTDEELAALV
+616 QFTDEELAELV
-627 AHFGSLQAAL
+627 AHFGSLRAAL
-637 PQVPAA
+637 PQAPEA
-643 NASDGTADGAADGI
+643 NASDAATDGAAAMTGS
-657 GTSTVEAPPAL
+657 GTGGDAPASNPIATPGTCVEEG
-668 CLDDDT
+668 T
-674 AAIASA
+674 ASSASA
-680 ESEEKPPLAPALQ
+680 ENKAKPPLAPALQ

-700 ADLAHYRAMAH
+700 AELARYRAMAH

-889 GNIEKLLQKYPDAE
+889 GDIEKLLQKYPDAE

-908 TELESAGCYLDWI
+908 TELQSASCYLDWI

-962 RQEEKLQQAVAAVN
+962 RREEKLQQAVSAVDAASS
-976 PAAPSYVEAMEDLSY
+976 SYVEAMEDLSY
-991 HYPHAAATRLYPKHS
+991 RYPHEAATRLYPKHS

-1013 AMEAFEEAHARAGRE
+1013 AMEAFEEDHARAGRE
-1028 HWHLSVDHS
+1028 HWHL
-1037 ETAPTGQEHR
+1037 T
-1047 NRTVDQIETDPTGQ
+1047 
-1061 AHWQLEVDH
+1061 VDH
-1070 SETDPSGIAPEKPV
+1070 SETDPSGRTQEKPV

-1099 HALEKYDYLDTSS
+1099 HALEKYDYLDPSS
-1112 DFMAQLEQKLPE
+1112 DFRTQLEQKLPE

-1129 VNPKRF
+1129 INPKRF

-1163 KQVPNDYLFPGSDTS
+1163 KQVPNDYLFPDSDS
-1178 EPVILQ
+1178 PEPVILQ

-1250 PV
+1250 PI

>member
-6 EQEQVIN
+6 EQESVIN

-61 AAQEMRDRIKAAL
+61 AAQEMRDRIKAEL

-142 LEEEYAAGEE
+142 LEEEYAAGEA

-158 DTFAQGKTDAG
+158 DSFAQGKTDAG

-184 PWPEEYLDACLTAES
+184 PWPEEYLDGCLAAES

-211 ARLRDDAERMG
+211 ARLRDDAERMD
-222 YALSICAEP
+222 YVLSICAEP
-231 DGPESYLPNVGQEK
+231 DGPESYLPNVAQEK
-245 QAIQYAAEAVDL
+245 QALQYAAAAEDL
-257 QELILRTQAIRYER
+257 SELVLRTQAIRYDR

-276 SALKGRV
+276 SALKTRV
-283 TAIRDDV
+283 TAIRDEV
-290 KKDTKEIAGLPVVL
+290 KKDTKDIAGLPVVL
-304 DPESEAKMEAGIECS
+304 DPEAEEKMEAGIERS
-319 MRGLVRLTKKFSAR
+319 LRGLVRLTKKFRAR

-375 AHQYREILVDE
+375 AQQYREILVDE

-399 ALSAERF
+399 ALSAARF

-491 ESDEIDPR
+491 ESADIDPR
-499 YQTELLLLEVA
+499 YQTELLLLEVS

-637 PQVPAA
+637 PQVPEA
-643 NASDGTADGAADGI
+643 NAADGTADGAADVSDCGRA
-657 GTSTVEAPPAL
+657 EADAVDSP
-668 CLDDDT
+668 
-674 AAIASA
+674 SA
-680 ESEEKPPLAPALQ
+680 ENEAKPPLAQALQ

-700 ADLAHYRAMAH
+700 ADLARYRAMAH

-814 SRRFNTRSLNDAVL
+814 SRKFNTRSLNEAVL

-889 GNIEKLLQKYPDAE
+889 GDIEKLLQKYPDAD

-908 TELESAGCYLDWI
+908 AALESARCYLDWI

-962 RQEEKLQQAVAAVN
+962 RQAEKLQQAVAAVD
-976 PAAPSYVEAMEDLSY
+976 PGAASYMEAMADLSY

-1028 HWHLSVDHS
+1028 HW
-1037 ETAPTGQEHR
+1037 
-1047 NRTVDQIETDPTGQ
+1047 
-1061 AHWQLEVDH
+1061 QLKVNH
-1070 SETDPSGIAPEKPV
+1070 SETDPSGRTQEKPV

-1099 HALEKYDYLDTSS
+1099 HALEKYDYLDTS
-1112 DFMAQLEQKLPE
+1112 DFMAQLEKKLPE
-1124 AEVKL
+1124 AEYKL

-1236 KEKLIYSIILEQAI
+1236 KEKLIYSIILERTI

>member
-6 EQEQVIN
+6 EQESVIN

-61 AAQEMRDRIKAAL
+61 AAQEMRDRIKTAL

-113 YAAIDLDP
+113 DAAIDLDP
-121 GFRMGDQGELRL
+121 GFPMGDQGELRL
-133 LQGDILEDL
+133 LQVDILEDL
-142 LEEEYAAGEE
+142 LEEDYAAGEA
-152 DFLHFV
+152 DFLHLV

-184 PWPEEYLDACLTAES
+184 PWPEEYLEDCLAAES

-231 DGPESYLPNVGQEK
+231 DGPESYLTNVAQEK
-245 QAIQYAAEAVDL
+245 QALQYAAAAEDL
-257 QELILRTQAIRYER
+257 SELVLRTQAIRYDR

-276 SALKGRV
+276 SALKTRV
-283 TAIRDDV
+283 TAIRDEV
-290 KKDTKEIAGLPVVL
+290 KKDTKDIAGLPVAL
-304 DPESEAKMEAGIECS
+304 DPEAEEKMEAGIECS
-319 MRGLVRLTKKFSAR
+319 LRGLVRLTKKFSAR

-375 AHQYREILVDE
+375 AQQYREILVDE

-399 ALSAERF
+399 ALSAARF

-491 ESDEIDPR
+491 ESEDIDPR
-499 YQTELLLLEVA
+499 YQTELLLLEVS

-616 QFTDEELAALV
+616 RFTDEELAALV

-637 PQVPAA
+637 PQVSEA
-643 NASDGTADGAADGI
+643 NAADGTADGSADVSDCGRA
-657 GTSTVEAPPAL
+657 EADAVDGP
-668 CLDDDT
+668 
-674 AAIASA
+674 SA
-680 ESEEKPPLAPALQ
+680 ENEAKPPLAPALQ

-700 ADLAHYRAMAH
+700 ADLARYRAMAH

-814 SRRFNTRSLNDAVL
+814 SRKFNTRSLNEAVL

-856 RKKLETDQLGEEL
+856 RKKLETDQLVEEL
-869 RVLYVA
+869 R
-875 MTRAEE
+875 
-881 KLILTATT
+881 
-889 GNIEKLLQKYPDAE
+889 
-903 APLSG
+903 
-908 TELESAGCYLDWI
+908 
-921 MMAEGAEKL
+921 
-930 QRVGATR
+930 
-937 DVIEL
+937 
-942 FDYTLHDIHLAAEQ
+942 F
-956 TALNRL
+956 
-962 RQEEKLQQAVAAVN
+962 
-976 PAAPSYVEAMEDLSY
+976 
-991 HYPHAAATRLYPKHS
+991 
-1006 VSEIKET
+1006 
-1013 AMEAFEEAHARAGRE
+1013 
-1028 HWHLSVDHS
+1028 
-1037 ETAPTGQEHR
+1037 
-1047 NRTVDQIETDPTGQ
+1047 
-1061 AHWQLEVDH
+1061 
-1070 SETDPSGIAPEKPV
+1070 
-1084 HYQEKAGADV
+1084 
-1094 GDAYH
+1094 
-1099 HALEKYDYLDTSS
+1099 
-1112 DFMAQLEQKLPE
+1112 
-1124 AEVKL
+1124 
-1129 VNPKRF
+1129 
-1135 QAFLQS
+1135 
-1141 PLAARFRK
+1141 
-1149 AQAADTLYREQHFM
+1149 
-1163 KQVPNDYLFPGSDTS
+1163 
-1178 EPVILQ
+1178 
-1184 GIIDAFF
+1184 
-1191 IEDGEIVLVDYK
+1191 
-1203 SDHVREAETLIG
+1203 
-1215 RYQKQ
+1215 
-1220 LELYAEAL
+1220 
-1228 EKITGLRV
+1228 
-1236 KEKLIYSIILEQAI
+1236 
-1250 PV
+1250 

>member
-6 EQEQVIN
+6 EQESVIN

-142 LEEEYAAGEE
+142 LEEEYAAGEA

-184 PWPEEYLDACLTAES
+184 PWPEEYLDGCLAAES

-231 DGPESYLPNVGQEK
+231 DGPESYLPNVAQEK
-245 QAIQYAAEAVDL
+245 QALQYAAAAENL
-257 QELILRTQAIRYER
+257 SELVLRTQAIRYDR

-276 SALKGRV
+276 SALKARV
-283 TAIRDDV
+283 TAIRDEV
-290 KKDTKEIAGLPVVL
+290 KKDTKDIAGMPVVL
-304 DPESEAKMEAGIECS
+304 DPEAEEKMEAGIECS
-319 MRGLVRLTKKFSAR
+319 LRGLVRLTKKFRAR

-361 AEGVRHP
+361 ADGVRHP

-375 AHQYREILVDE
+375 AQQYREILVDE

-399 ALSAERF
+399 ALSAARF

-491 ESDEIDPR
+491 ESEDIDPR
-499 YQTELLLLEVA
+499 YQTELLLLEVS

-616 QFTDEELAALV
+616 QFTDEELAVLV

-643 NASDGTADGAADGI
+643 NAADG
-657 GTSTVEAPPAL
+657 P
-668 CLDDDT
+668 
-674 AAIASA
+674 SA
-680 ESEEKPPLAPALQ
+680 ENEAKPPLAPALQ

-700 ADLAHYRAMAH
+700 ADLARYRAMAH

-814 SRRFNTRSLNDAVL
+814 SRKFNTRSLNEAVL

-889 GNIEKLLQKYPDAE
+889 GDIEKLLQKYPDAD

-908 TELESAGCYLDWI
+908 AALESARCYLDWI

-942 FDYTLHDIHLAAEQ
+942 FDYTLHDIHLVAEQ

-962 RQEEKLQQAVAAVN
+962 RQAEKLQQAVAAVD
-976 PAAPSYVEAMEDLSY
+976 PGAASYVEAMADLSY

-1028 HWHLSVDHS
+1028 HW
-1037 ETAPTGQEHR
+1037 
-1047 NRTVDQIETDPTGQ
+1047 
-1061 AHWQLEVDH
+1061 QLKVDH
-1070 SETDPSGIAPEKPV
+1070 SETDPSGMAQEKPV

-1099 HALEKYDYLDTSS
+1099 HALEKYDYLDTS
-1112 DFMAQLEQKLPE
+1112 DFMAQLEKKLPE
-1124 AEVKL
+1124 AEYKL

-1149 AQAADTLYREQHFM
+1149 AQAEDTLYREQHFM
-1163 KQVPNDYLFPGSDTS
+1163 KQVPNDYLFPGSGTS

>member
-1 MQWTT
+1 M
-6 EQEQVIN
+6 
-13 HTAGDLLVAAAAG
+13 
-26 SGKTAVLVQHVISRI
+26 
-41 MDPVDPVKLSEM
+41 
-53 VIMTFTEA
+53 
-61 AAQEMRDRIKAAL
+61 
-74 EEKLREHPDSA
+74 
-85 ELIREAGSIQNASI
+85 
-99 STIDAFCKHFITEN
+99 
-113 YAAIDLDP
+113 
-121 GFRMGDQGELRL
+121 
-133 LQGDILEDL
+133 
-142 LEEEYAAGEE
+142 
-152 DFLHFV
+152 
-158 DTFAQGKTDAG
+158 
-169 IAELI
+169 
-174 QKLYESAASH
+174 
-184 PWPEEYLDACLTAES
+184 
-199 ADGKK
+199 
-204 FLLEQLA
+204 
-211 ARLRDDAERMG
+211 
-222 YALSICAEP
+222 
-231 DGPESYLPNVGQEK
+231 
-245 QAIQYAAEAVDL
+245 
-257 QELILRTQAIRYER
+257 
-271 LKPTK
+271 
-276 SALKGRV
+276 
-283 TAIRDDV
+283 
-290 KKDTKEIAGLPVVL
+290 
-304 DPESEAKMEAGIECS
+304 
-319 MRGLVRLTKKFSAR
+319 
-333 YQEEKEKRHVL
+333 L

-375 AHQYREILVDE
+375 AQQYREILVDE

-399 ALSAERF
+399 ALSAARF

-491 ESDEIDPR
+491 ESEDIDPR
-499 YQTELLLLEVA
+499 YQTELLLLEVS

-616 QFTDEELAALV
+616 RFTDEELAALV

-637 PQVPAA
+637 PQVSEA
-643 NASDGTADGAADGI
+643 NAADGTADGSADVSDCGRA
-657 GTSTVEAPPAL
+657 EADAVDGP
-668 CLDDDT
+668 
-674 AAIASA
+674 SA
-680 ESEEKPPLAPALQ
+680 ENEAKPPLAPALQ

-700 ADLAHYRAMAH
+700 ADLARYRAMAH

-814 SRRFNTRSLNDAVL
+814 SRKFNTRSLNEAVL

-889 GNIEKLLQKYPDAE
+889 GDIEKLLQKYPDAD

-908 TELESAGCYLDWI
+908 AALESARCYLDWI

-962 RQEEKLQQAVAAVN
+962 RQAEKLQQAVAAVD
-976 PAAPSYVEAMEDLSY
+976 PGAASYVEAMADLSY

-1028 HWHLSVDHS
+1028 HW
-1037 ETAPTGQEHR
+1037 
-1047 NRTVDQIETDPTGQ
+1047 
-1061 AHWQLEVDH
+1061 QLKVDH
-1070 SETDPSGIAPEKPV
+1070 SETDPSGRTQEKPV

-1099 HALEKYDYLDTSS
+1099 HALEKYDYLDAA
-1112 DFMAQLEQKLPE
+1112 DFMAQLEKKLPE
-1124 AEVKL
+1124 AEYKL

-1135 QAFLQS
+1135 QAFLKS

-1236 KEKLIYSIILEQAI
+1236 KEKLIYSIILERTI

>member
-6 EQEQVIN
+6 EQESVIN

-41 MDPVDPVKLSEM
+41 MDPVNPVKLSEM

-211 ARLRDDAERMG
+211 ARLRDDAERMD

-231 DGPESYLPNVGQEK
+231 DGPESYLPNVAQEK
-245 QAIQYAAEAVDL
+245 QALRYAAEATELQDL
-257 QELILRTQAIRYER
+257 VLRTQAIRYER

-290 KKDTKEIAGLPVVL
+290 KKDTKDIAGLPVVL
-304 DPESEAKMEAGIECS
+304 DPEAEARMEAGIERC
-319 MRGLVRLTKKFSAR
+319 MQGLVRLTKKFSAR

-361 AEGVRHP
+361 ADGVRHP

-375 AHQYREILVDE
+375 AQQYREILVDE

-399 ALSAERF
+399 ALSAARF

-491 ESDEIDPR
+491 ESEEIDPR
-499 YQTELLLLEVA
+499 YQTELLLLEVS

-601 QQDIPLAAVLHSPIY
+601 QQDIPLASVLHSPIY
-616 QFTDEELAALV
+616 QFTDEELAELV
-627 AHFGSLQAAL
+627 AHFGSLRAAL
-637 PQVPAA
+637 PQAPEA
-643 NASDGTADGAADGI
+643 NASDAATDGASDGAGSGTGGDAPAFHPIATPGTCVEEGTA
-657 GTSTVEAPPAL
+657 SS
-668 CLDDDT
+668 
-674 AAIASA
+674 ASA
-680 ESEEKPPLAPALQ
+680 ESGTQSPLAPALQ

-700 ADLAHYRAMAH
+700 AELARYRAMAH

-759 YKGLFDYIRYIEKLK
+759 YKGLFDYIRYIEKLR

-814 SRRFNTRSLNDAVL
+814 SRKFNTRSLNDAVL

-889 GNIEKLLQKYPDAE
+889 GDIGKLLQKYPDAD

-908 TELESAGCYLDWI
+908 TELQSASCYLDWI

-962 RQEEKLQQAVAAVN
+962 RREEKLQQAVSSVDAASS
-976 PAAPSYVEAMEDLSY
+976 SYVEAMEDLSY
-991 HYPHAAATRLYPKHS
+991 RYPHEAATRLYPKHS

-1013 AMEAFEEAHARAGRE
+1013 AMEAFEEDHARAGRE
-1028 HWHLSVDHS
+1028 HWHL
-1037 ETAPTGQEHR
+1037 T
-1047 NRTVDQIETDPTGQ
+1047 
-1061 AHWQLEVDH
+1061 VDH
-1070 SETDPSGIAPEKPV
+1070 SETDPSGLAPEKPV
-1084 HYQEKAGADV
+1084 QYQEKAGADV

-1099 HALEKYDYLDTSS
+1099 HALEKYDYLDPSS
-1112 DFMAQLEQKLPE
+1112 DFRTQLEQKLPE

-1129 VNPKRF
+1129 INPKRF
-1135 QAFLQS
+1135 QAFLKS

>member
-6 EQEQVIN
+6 EQESVIN

-26 SGKTAVLVQHVISRI
+26 SGKTAVLVKHVISRI

-85 ELIREAGSIQNASI
+85 ELIREAGSIQNVSI

-142 LEEEYAAGEE
+142 LEEEYAAGEA

-184 PWPEEYLDACLTAES
+184 PWPEEYLDGCLAAES

-231 DGPESYLPNVGQEK
+231 DGPESYLPNVAQEK
-245 QAIQYAAEAVDL
+245 QALQYAAAAENL
-257 QELILRTQAIRYER
+257 SELVLRTQAIRYDR

-276 SALKGRV
+276 SALKARV
-283 TAIRDDV
+283 TAIRDEV
-290 KKDTKEIAGLPVVL
+290 KKDTKDIAGMPVVL
-304 DPESEAKMEAGIECS
+304 DPEAEEKMEAGIECS
-319 MRGLVRLTKKFSAR
+319 LRGLVRLTKKFRAR

-361 AEGVRHP
+361 ADGVRHP

-375 AHQYREILVDE
+375 AQQYREILVDE

-399 ALSAERF
+399 ALSAARF

-491 ESDEIDPR
+491 ESEDIDPR
-499 YQTELLLLEVA
+499 YQTELLLLEVS

-616 QFTDEELAALV
+616 QFTDEELAVLV

-643 NASDGTADGAADGI
+643 NAADG
-657 GTSTVEAPPAL
+657 P
-668 CLDDDT
+668 
-674 AAIASA
+674 SA
-680 ESEEKPPLAPALQ
+680 ENEAKPPLAPALQ

-700 ADLAHYRAMAH
+700 ADLARYRAMAH

-814 SRRFNTRSLNDAVL
+814 SRKFNTRSLNEAVL

-889 GNIEKLLQKYPDAE
+889 GDIEKLLQKYPDAD

-908 TELESAGCYLDWI
+908 AALESARCYLDWI

-942 FDYTLHDIHLAAEQ
+942 FDYTLHDIHLVAEQ

-962 RQEEKLQQAVAAVN
+962 RQAEKLQQAVAAVD
-976 PAAPSYVEAMEDLSY
+976 PGAASYVEAMADISY

-1028 HWHLSVDHS
+1028 HW
-1037 ETAPTGQEHR
+1037 
-1047 NRTVDQIETDPTGQ
+1047 
-1061 AHWQLEVDH
+1061 QLKVDH
-1070 SETDPSGIAPEKPV
+1070 SETDPSGRTQEKPV

-1099 HALEKYDYLDTSS
+1099 HALEKYDYLDTS
-1112 DFMAQLEQKLPE
+1112 DFMAQLEKKLPE
-1124 AEVKL
+1124 AEYKL

-1149 AQAADTLYREQHFM
+1149 AQAEDTLYREQHFM

>member
-6 EQEQVIN
+6 EQESVIN

-41 MDPVDPVKLSEM
+41 MDPVDPVKLSEL

-211 ARLRDDAERMG
+211 ARLRDDAERMD

-231 DGPESYLPNVGQEK
+231 DGPESYLPNVAQEK
-245 QAIQYAAEAVDL
+245 QALRYAAEATEL
-257 QELILRTQAIRYER
+257 QELVLRTQAIRYER

-276 SALKGRV
+276 SALKTRV

-290 KKDTKEIAGLPVVL
+290 KKDTKDIAGLPVVL
-304 DPESEAKMEAGIECS
+304 DPEAEARMEAGIERC
-319 MRGLVRLTKKFSAR
+319 MHGLVRLTKKFSAR

-361 AEGVRHP
+361 ADGVRHP

-375 AHQYREILVDE
+375 AQQYREILVDE

-491 ESDEIDPR
+491 ESEEIDPR
-499 YQTELLLLEVA
+499 YQTELLLLEVS

-616 QFTDEELAALV
+616 QFTDEELAELV
-627 AHFGSLQAAL
+627 AHFGSLRAAL
-637 PQVPAA
+637 PQAPEA
-643 NASDGTADGAADGI
+643 NASDAATDGAADVSGS
-657 GTSTVEAPPAL
+657 GTAESMRPSFPNVTSGTFPQDEAV
-668 CLDDDT
+668 DG
-674 AAIASA
+674 ASA
-680 ESEEKPPLAPALQ
+680 ESGAKPSLAPALQ

-700 ADLAHYRAMAH
+700 AELARYRAMAH

-759 YKGLFDYIRYIEKLK
+759 YKGLFDYIRYIEKLR

-856 RKKLETDQLGEEL
+856 RKKLETDQFGEEL

-889 GNIEKLLQKYPDAE
+889 SDIGKLLQKYPDAE

-908 TELESAGCYLDWI
+908 TELQSAGCYLDWI

-962 RQEEKLQQAVAAVN
+962 RREEKLQQAVSSVDAASS
-976 PAAPSYVEAMEDLSY
+976 SYVEAMEDLSY
-991 HYPHAAATRLYPKHS
+991 RYPHEAATRLYPKHS

-1013 AMEAFEEAHARAGRE
+1013 AMEAFEEDHARAGRE
-1028 HWHLSVDHS
+1028 HWHL
-1037 ETAPTGQEHR
+1037 T
-1047 NRTVDQIETDPTGQ
+1047 
-1061 AHWQLEVDH
+1061 VDH
-1070 SETDPSGIAPEKPV
+1070 SETDPSGLGPEKPV

-1099 HALEKYDYLDTSS
+1099 HALEKYDYLDPSS
-1112 DFMAQLEQKLPE
+1112 DFRTQLEQKLPE

-1129 VNPKRF
+1129 INPKRF

-1163 KQVPNDYLFPGSDTS
+1163 KQVPNDYLFPGSDS
-1178 EPVILQ
+1178 PEPVILQ

>member
-6 EQEQVIN
+6 EQESVIN

-142 LEEEYAAGEE
+142 LEEEYAAGEA

-158 DTFAQGKTDAG
+158 DSFAQGKTDAG

-174 QKLYESAASH
+174 QKLYESASSH

-211 ARLRDDAERMG
+211 ARLRDDAERMD

-231 DGPESYLPNVGQEK
+231 DGPESYLPNVAQEK
-245 QAIQYAAEAVDL
+245 QALRYAAEATEL
-257 QELILRTQAIRYER
+257 QELVLRTQAIRYER

-276 SALKGRV
+276 SALKTRV

-290 KKDTKEIAGLPVVL
+290 KKDTKDIAGLPVVL
-304 DPESEAKMEAGIECS
+304 DPEAEARMEAGIERC
-319 MRGLVRLTKKFSAR
+319 MQGLVRLTKKFSTR

-344 DFSDLEHK
+344 DFGDLEHK

-361 AEGVRHP
+361 ADGVRHP

-375 AHQYREILVDE
+375 AQQYREILVDE
-386 YQDSNFVQEELIR
+386 YQDSNFVQEELIH

-491 ESDEIDPR
+491 ESEEIDPR
-499 YQTELLLLEVA
+499 YQTELLLLEVS

-616 QFTDEELAALV
+616 QFTDEELAELV
-627 AHFGSLQAAL
+627 AHFGSLRAAL
-637 PQVPAA
+637 PQAPEA
-643 NASDGTADGAADGI
+643 NASDAATDGVADGAGSGRGGDAQACHPI
-657 GTSTVEAPPAL
+657 ATPGTCVEEG
-668 CLDDDT
+668 T
-674 AAIASA
+674 ASSASA
-680 ESEEKPPLAPALQ
+680 ESDAKPPLAPALQ

-700 ADLAHYRAMAH
+700 AELARYRAMAH

-759 YKGLFDYIRYIEKLK
+759 YKGLFDYIRYIEKLR

-814 SRRFNTRSLNDAVL
+814 SRKFNTRSLNDAVL

-889 GNIEKLLQKYPDAE
+889 GDIGKLLQKYPDAD

-908 TELESAGCYLDWI
+908 TELQSASSYLDWI

-962 RQEEKLQQAVAAVN
+962 RREEKLQQAVSSVDAAS
-976 PAAPSYVEAMEDLSY
+976 PSYVEAMEDLSY
-991 HYPHAAATRLYPKHS
+991 RYPHEAATRLYPKHS

-1013 AMEAFEEAHARAGRE
+1013 AMEAFEEDHARAGRE
-1028 HWHLSVDHS
+1028 HWHL
-1037 ETAPTGQEHR
+1037 T
-1047 NRTVDQIETDPTGQ
+1047 
-1061 AHWQLEVDH
+1061 VDH
-1070 SETDPSGIAPEKPV
+1070 SETDPSGLVPEKPV

-1099 HALEKYDYLDTSS
+1099 HALEKYDYLDPSS
-1112 DFMAQLEQKLPE
+1112 DFRTQLEQKLPE

-1129 VNPKRF
+1129 INPKRF

-1163 KQVPNDYLFPGSDTS
+1163 KQVPNDYLFPGSDSS

-1215 RYQKQ
+1215 RYRKQ

>member
-6 EQEQVIN
+6 EQESVIN

-142 LEEEYAAGEE
+142 LEEEYAAGEA

-184 PWPEEYLDACLTAES
+184 PWPEEYLDGCLAAES

-231 DGPESYLPNVGQEK
+231 DGPESYLPNVAQEK
-245 QAIQYAAEAVDL
+245 QALQYAAAAENL
-257 QELILRTQAIRYER
+257 SELVLRTQAIRYDR

-276 SALKGRV
+276 SALKARV
-283 TAIRDDV
+283 TAIRDEV
-290 KKDTKEIAGLPVVL
+290 KKDTKDIAGMPVVL
-304 DPESEAKMEAGIECS
+304 DPEAEEKMEAGIECS
-319 MRGLVRLTKKFSAR
+319 LRGLVRLTKKFRAR

-361 AEGVRHP
+361 ADGVRHP

-375 AHQYREILVDE
+375 AQQYREILVDE

-399 ALSAERF
+399 ALSAARF

-491 ESDEIDPR
+491 ESEDIDPR
-499 YQTELLLLEVA
+499 YQTELLLLEVS

-616 QFTDEELAALV
+616 QFTDEELAVLV

-643 NASDGTADGAADGI
+643 NAADG
-657 GTSTVEAPPAL
+657 P
-668 CLDDDT
+668 
-674 AAIASA
+674 SA
-680 ESEEKPPLAPALQ
+680 ENEAKPPLAPALQ

-700 ADLAHYRAMAH
+700 ADLARYRAMAH

-814 SRRFNTRSLNDAVL
+814 SRKFNTRSLNEAVL

-889 GNIEKLLQKYPDAE
+889 GDIEKLLQKYPDAD

-908 TELESAGCYLDWI
+908 AALESARCYLDWI

-942 FDYTLHDIHLAAEQ
+942 FDYTLHDIHLVAEQ

-962 RQEEKLQQAVAAVN
+962 RQAEKLQQAVAAVD
-976 PAAPSYVEAMEDLSY
+976 PGAASYVEAMADLSY

-1028 HWHLSVDHS
+1028 HW
-1037 ETAPTGQEHR
+1037 
-1047 NRTVDQIETDPTGQ
+1047 
-1061 AHWQLEVDH
+1061 QLKVDH
-1070 SETDPSGIAPEKPV
+1070 SETDPSGRTQEKPV

-1099 HALEKYDYLDTSS
+1099 HALEKYDYLDTS
-1112 DFMAQLEQKLPE
+1112 DFMAQLEKKLPE
-1124 AEVKL
+1124 AEYKL

-1149 AQAADTLYREQHFM
+1149 AQAEDTLYREQHFM

>member
-6 EQEQVIN
+6 EQESVIN
-13 HTAGDLLVAAAAG
+13 HTAGNLLVAAAAG

-41 MDPVDPVKLSEM
+41 MDPVNPVKLSEM

-61 AAQEMRDRIKAAL
+61 AAQEMRDRIKSAL

-121 GFRMGDQGELRL
+121 GFRMGDQGELKL

-211 ARLRDDAERMG
+211 ARLRDDAERMD

-231 DGPESYLPNVGQEK
+231 DGPESYLPNVAQEK
-245 QAIQYAAEAVDL
+245 QALRYAAEATEL
-257 QELILRTQAIRYER
+257 QELVLRTQAIRYER

-276 SALKGRV
+276 SARKGRV

-290 KKDTKEIAGLPVVL
+290 KKDTKDIAGLPVVL
-304 DPESEAKMEAGIECS
+304 DPEAEARMEAGIERC
-319 MRGLVRLTKKFSAR
+319 MHGLVRLTKKFSAR

-361 AEGVRHP
+361 ADGVRHP

-375 AHQYREILVDE
+375 AQQYREILVDE

-491 ESDEIDPR
+491 ESEEIDPR
-499 YQTELLLLEVA
+499 YQTELLLLEVS

-616 QFTDEELAALV
+616 QFTDEELAELV
-627 AHFGSLQAAL
+627 AHFGSLRAAL
-637 PQVPAA
+637 PQAPEA
-643 NASDGTADGAADGI
+643 NASDAATDGTAAMTGSGTAEVALTPLTNVTSGAFSKDEAVDGV
-657 GTSTVEAPPAL
+657 S
-668 CLDDDT
+668 
-674 AAIASA
+674 S
-680 ESEEKPPLAPALQ
+680 ESDAKPPLAPALQ

-700 ADLAHYRAMAH
+700 AELARYRAMAH

-759 YKGLFDYIRYIEKLK
+759 YKGLFDYIRYIEKLR

-889 GNIEKLLQKYPDAE
+889 GDIGKLFQKYPDAD

-908 TELESAGCYLDWI
+908 TELQSASCYLDWI

-962 RQEEKLQQAVAAVN
+962 RREEKLQQAVSSVDAAS
-976 PAAPSYVEAMEDLSY
+976 PSYVEAMEDLSY
-991 HYPHAAATRLYPKHS
+991 RYPHEAATRLYPKHS

-1013 AMEAFEEAHARAGRE
+1013 AMEAFEEDHARAGRE
-1028 HWHLSVDHS
+1028 HWHL
-1037 ETAPTGQEHR
+1037 T
-1047 NRTVDQIETDPTGQ
+1047 
-1061 AHWQLEVDH
+1061 VDH
-1070 SETDPSGIAPEKPV
+1070 SETDPSGLVPEKPV
-1084 HYQEKAGADV
+1084 QYQEKAGADV

-1099 HALEKYDYLDTSS
+1099 HALEKYDYLDPSS
-1112 DFMAQLEQKLPE
+1112 DFRTQLEQKLPE

-1129 VNPKRF
+1129 INPKRF

-1215 RYQKQ
+1215 RYRKQ

>member
-6 EQEQVIN
+6 EQESVIN

-211 ARLRDDAERMG
+211 ARLRDDAERMD

-231 DGPESYLPNVGQEK
+231 DGPESYLTNVAQEK
-245 QAIQYAAEAVDL
+245 QALRYAAEATEL
-257 QELILRTQAIRYER
+257 QELVLRTQAIRYER

-276 SALKGRV
+276 SALKTRV

-290 KKDTKEIAGLPVVL
+290 KKDTKDIAGLPVVL
-304 DPESEAKMEAGIECS
+304 DPEAEARMEAGIERC
-319 MRGLVRLTKKFSAR
+319 MHGLVRLTKKFSAR

-361 AEGVRHP
+361 ADGVRHP

-375 AHQYREILVDE
+375 AQQYREILVDE

-434 KYQDPDYPK
+434 KYQDLDYPK

-491 ESDEIDPR
+491 ESEEIDPR
-499 YQTELLLLEVA
+499 YQTELLLLEVS

-616 QFTDEELAALV
+616 QFTDEELAELV
-627 AHFGSLQAAL
+627 AHFGSLRAAL
-637 PQVPAA
+637 PQAPEA
-643 NASDGTADGAADGI
+643 NASDAATDGAAAMTGS
-657 GTSTVEAPPAL
+657 GTGGDAPASNPIAAPGTCVEEG
-668 CLDDDT
+668 T
-674 AAIASA
+674 ASSASA
-680 ESEEKPPLAPALQ
+680 ESDAKSPLAPALQ

-700 ADLAHYRAMAH
+700 EELARYRAMAH

-889 GNIEKLLQKYPDAE
+889 SDIGKLLQKYPDAE

-908 TELESAGCYLDWI
+908 TELQSAGCYLDWI

-962 RQEEKLQQAVAAVN
+962 RREEKLQQAVSAVDAASS
-976 PAAPSYVEAMEDLSY
+976 SYVEAMEDLSY
-991 HYPHAAATRLYPKHS
+991 RYPHEAATRLYPKHS

-1013 AMEAFEEAHARAGRE
+1013 AMEAFEEDHARAGRE
-1028 HWHLSVDHS
+1028 HWHL
-1037 ETAPTGQEHR
+1037 T
-1047 NRTVDQIETDPTGQ
+1047 
-1061 AHWQLEVDH
+1061 VDH
-1070 SETDPSGIAPEKPV
+1070 SETDPSGLAPEKPV
-1084 HYQEKAGADV
+1084 QYQEKAGADV

-1099 HALEKYDYLDTSS
+1099 HALEKYDYLDPSS
-1112 DFMAQLEQKLPE
+1112 DFRTQLEQKLPE

-1129 VNPKRF
+1129 INPKRF

-1163 KQVPNDYLFPGSDTS
+1163 KQVPNDYLFPDSDS
-1178 EPVILQ
+1178 PEPVILQ

>member
-6 EQEQVIN
+6 EQESVIN

-142 LEEEYAAGEE
+142 LEEEYAAGEA

-158 DTFAQGKTDAG
+158 DSFAQGKTDAG

-174 QKLYESAASH
+174 QKLYESASSH
-184 PWPEEYLDACLTAES
+184 PWPEEYLDACLSAES
-199 ADGKK
+199 ADGKR

-231 DGPESYLPNVGQEK
+231 DGPESYLLNVAQEK
-245 QAIQYAAEAVDL
+245 QALQYAAEAE
-257 QELILRTQAIRYER
+257 ELSELVLRTQAIRYER

-276 SALKGRV
+276 SALKTRV
-283 TAIRDDV
+283 TAIRDEV
-290 KKDTKEIAGLPVVL
+290 KKDTKDIAGLPVVL
-304 DPESEAKMEAGIECS
+304 DPETEATMEAGIECS
-319 MRGLVRLTKKFSAR
+319 MRGLVRLTKKFRAR

-361 AEGVRHP
+361 ADGVRHP

-375 AHQYREILVDE
+375 ARQYREILVDE

-399 ALSAERF
+399 ALSAARF

-491 ESDEIDPR
+491 ESEDIDPR
-499 YQTELLLLEVA
+499 YQTELLLLEVS

-616 QFTDEELAALV
+616 QFTDEELAVLV

-643 NASDGTADGAADGI
+643 NAADG
-657 GTSTVEAPPAL
+657 P
-668 CLDDDT
+668 
-674 AAIASA
+674 SA
-680 ESEEKPPLAPALQ
+680 ENEAKPPLAPALQ

-700 ADLAHYRAMAH
+700 ADLARYRAMAH

-814 SRRFNTRSLNDAVL
+814 SRKFNTRSLNEAVL

-889 GNIEKLLQKYPDAE
+889 GDIEKLLQKYPDAD

-908 TELESAGCYLDWI
+908 AALESARCYLDWI

-942 FDYTLHDIHLAAEQ
+942 FDYTLHDIHLVAEQ

-962 RQEEKLQQAVAAVN
+962 RQAEKLQQAVAAVD
-976 PAAPSYVEAMEDLSY
+976 PGAASYVEAMADLSY

-1028 HWHLSVDHS
+1028 HW
-1037 ETAPTGQEHR
+1037 
-1047 NRTVDQIETDPTGQ
+1047 
-1061 AHWQLEVDH
+1061 QLKVDH
-1070 SETDPSGIAPEKPV
+1070 SETDPSGMAQEKPV

-1099 HALEKYDYLDTSS
+1099 HALEKYDYLDTS
-1112 DFMAQLEQKLPE
+1112 DFMAQLEKKLPE
-1124 AEVKL
+1124 AEYKL

-1236 KEKLIYSIILEQAI
+1236 KEKLIYSIILERTI

>member
-6 EQEQVIN
+6 EQESVIN

-199 ADGKK
+199 ADGKE

-211 ARLRDDAERMG
+211 ARLRDDAERMD

-231 DGPESYLPNVGQEK
+231 DGPESYLPNVAQEK
-245 QAIQYAAEAVDL
+245 QALRYAAEATEL
-257 QELILRTQAIRYER
+257 QELILRTQAIRYDR

-290 KKDTKEIAGLPVVL
+290 KKDTKDIAGLPVVL
-304 DPESEAKMEAGIECS
+304 DPEAEARMEAGIERC
-319 MRGLVRLTKKFSAR
+319 MHGLVRLTKKFSAR

-361 AEGVRHP
+361 ADGVRHP

-375 AHQYREILVDE
+375 AQQYREILVDE

-434 KYQDPDYPK
+434 KYQDPDYSK

-491 ESDEIDPR
+491 ESEEIDPR
-499 YQTELLLLEVA
+499 YQTELLLLEVS

-616 QFTDEELAALV
+616 QFTDEELAELV
-627 AHFGSLQAAL
+627 AHFGSLRAAL
-637 PQVPAA
+637 PQAPEA
-643 NASDGTADGAADGI
+643 NASDAATDGAAAMTGS
-657 GTSTVEAPPAL
+657 GTGVDAPACHPIVTPGTCVEEG
-668 CLDDDT
+668 T
-674 AAIASA
+674 ASGASA
-680 ESEEKPPLAPALQ
+680 ESGAKPPLAPALQ

-700 ADLAHYRAMAH
+700 AELARYRAMAH

-889 GNIEKLLQKYPDAE
+889 GDIGKLLQKYPDAE

-908 TELESAGCYLDWI
+908 TELQSASCYLDWI

-962 RQEEKLQQAVAAVN
+962 RREEKLQQAVNSVDAASS
-976 PAAPSYVEAMEDLSY
+976 SYVEALEDLSY
-991 HYPHAAATRLYPKHS
+991 RYPHEAATRLYPKHS

-1013 AMEAFEEAHARAGRE
+1013 AMEAFEEDHARAGRE
-1028 HWHLSVDHS
+1028 HWHLTVDHS
-1037 ETAPTGQEHR
+1037 E
-1047 NRTVDQIETDPTGQ
+1047 
-1061 AHWQLEVDH
+1061 
-1070 SETDPSGIAPEKPV
+1070 SDPSGLAPEKPV
-1084 HYQEKAGADV
+1084 QYQEKAGADV

-1099 HALEKYDYLDTSS
+1099 HALEKYDYLDPSS
-1112 DFMAQLEQKLPE
+1112 DFRTQIEQKLPE

-1129 VNPKRF
+1129 INPKRF

-1215 RYQKQ
+1215 RYRKQ

>member
-142 LEEEYAAGEE
+142 LEEEYAAGEA

-174 QKLYESAASH
+174 QKLYENAAAH
-184 PWPEEYLDACLTAES
+184 PWPEEYLDACLSAES
-199 ADGKK
+199 VDGKK
-204 FLLEQLA
+204 FLHEQLA
-211 ARLRDDAERMG
+211 SRLRDDAERMA

-231 DGPESYLPNVGQEK
+231 DGPESYLGNVAQEK
-245 QAIQYAAEAVDL
+245 QAIQYAAEAE
-257 QELILRTQAIRYER
+257 ELSELVLRTQAIRYER

-283 TAIRDDV
+283 TAIRDVV
-290 KKDTKEIAGLPVVL
+290 KKDTKDIAGMQVTL
-304 DPESEAKMEAGIECS
+304 DPASEAKMEAGIECS
-319 MRGLVRLTKKFSAR
+319 MRGLVRLTKKFSER
-333 YQEEKEKRHVL
+333 YQEEKEKRHML

-368 SAIADDV
+368 SSIADDV
-375 AHQYREILVDE
+375 AQQYREILVDE

-434 KYQDPDYPK
+434 KYQDPNYPK

-467 MRPMLGGIDY
+467 MRPVLGGIDY

-491 ESDEIDPR
+491 ESENIDPR
-499 YQTELLLLEVA
+499 YQTELLLLEVS

-588 ETVLALLDVIDNP
+588 ETVLALLNVIDNP

-616 QFTDEELAALV
+616 QFTDEELATLV
-627 AHFGSLQAAL
+627 AHYGSLRAAL
-637 PQVPAA
+637 PQAPEA
-643 NASDGTADGAADGI
+643 NASDAATDGAAAMTGNGTGGDAPACHPI
-657 GTSTVEAPPAL
+657 ATPGTSVEEGPASS
-668 CLDDDT
+668 
-674 AAIASA
+674 ASA
-680 ESEEKPPLAPALQ
+680 ESDAKPPLAPALQ
-693 AKLDHFC
+693 ANLDHFC
-700 ADLAHYRAMAH
+700 AELARYRAMAH

-889 GNIEKLLQKYPDAE
+889 GDIEKLLQKYPDAD

-908 TELESAGCYLDWI
+908 TELQSASCYLDWI

-962 RQEEKLQQAVAAVN
+962 RREEKLQQAVSSVDAAS
-976 PAAPSYVEAMEDLSY
+976 PSYVEAMEDLSY
-991 HYPHAAATRLYPKHS
+991 RYPHAAATRLYPKHS

-1013 AMEAFEEAHARAGRE
+1013 AMEAFEEAHARTGRE
-1028 HWHLSVDHS
+1028 HWHL
-1037 ETAPTGQEHR
+1037 T
-1047 NRTVDQIETDPTGQ
+1047 
-1061 AHWQLEVDH
+1061 VDH
-1070 SETDPSGIAPEKPV
+1070 SETDPSGLAPEKPV
-1084 HYQEKAGADV
+1084 QYQEKAGADV

-1099 HALEKYDYLDTSS
+1099 HALEKYNYLDTS
-1112 DFMAQLEQKLPE
+1112 DFMAQLEKKLPE
-1124 AEVKL
+1124 AEYKL
-1129 VNPKRF
+1129 IRPKRF

-1149 AQAADTLYREQHFM
+1149 AQAADMLYREQHFM
-1163 KQVPNDYLFPGSDTS
+1163 KQVPNDYLFPDSGTS

-1203 SDHVREAETLIG
+1203 SDHVRSAETLIG

-1220 LELYAEAL
+1220 LELYAAAL

>member
-6 EQEQVIN
+6 EQESVIN

-142 LEEEYAAGEE
+142 LEEEYAAGEA

-158 DTFAQGKTDAG
+158 DSFAQGKTDAG

-174 QKLYESAASH
+174 QKLYESASSH
-184 PWPEEYLDACLTAES
+184 PWPEEYLDGCLTAES

-204 FLLEQLA
+204 FLLKQLA
-211 ARLRDDAERMG
+211 ARLRDDAERMD

-231 DGPESYLPNVGQEK
+231 DGPESYLPNVAQEK
-245 QAIQYAAEAVDL
+245 QALRYAAEATEL
-257 QELILRTQAIRYER
+257 QELVLRTQAIRYER

-276 SALKGRV
+276 SALKTRV

-290 KKDTKEIAGLPVVL
+290 KKDTKDIAGLPVVL
-304 DPESEAKMEAGIECS
+304 DPEAEAKMEAGIERC
-319 MRGLVRLTKKFSAR
+319 MHGLVRLTKKFSAR

-375 AHQYREILVDE
+375 AQQYREILVDE

-399 ALSAERF
+399 ALSAARF

-443 IELSRNFRSRNEVVR
+443 IELSRNFRSRNEVMR

-491 ESDEIDPR
+491 ESEDIDPR
-499 YQTELLLLEVA
+499 YQTELLLLEVS

-616 QFTDEELAALV
+616 QFTDEELAELV
-627 AHFGSLQAAL
+627 AHFGSLRAAL
-637 PQVPAA
+637 PQAPEA
-643 NASDGTADGAADGI
+643 NASDAATDGVADGAGSGRGGDAQASNPI
-657 GTSTVEAPPAL
+657 ATPGTCVEEG
-668 CLDDDT
+668 T
-674 AAIASA
+674 ASSASA
-680 ESEEKPPLAPALQ
+680 ESDAKPPLAPALQ

-700 ADLAHYRAMAH
+700 AELARYRAMAH

-759 YKGLFDYIRYIEKLK
+759 YKGLFDYIRYIEKLR

-814 SRRFNTRSLNDAVL
+814 SRKFNTRSLNDAVL

-889 GNIEKLLQKYPDAE
+889 GDVEKLLQKYPDAE

-908 TELESAGCYLDWI
+908 TELQSASCYLDWI

-930 QRVGATR
+930 QRVGTTR

-962 RQEEKLQQAVAAVN
+962 RREEKLQQAVSSVDAASS
-976 PAAPSYVEAMEDLSY
+976 SYVEAMEDLSY
-991 HYPHAAATRLYPKHS
+991 CYPHEAATRLYPKHS

-1013 AMEAFEEAHARAGRE
+1013 AMEVFEEDHARAGHE
-1028 HWHLSVDHS
+1028 HWHL
-1037 ETAPTGQEHR
+1037 T
-1047 NRTVDQIETDPTGQ
+1047 
-1061 AHWQLEVDH
+1061 VDH
-1070 SETDPSGIAPEKPV
+1070 SETDPSGLVPEKPV

-1099 HALEKYDYLDTSS
+1099 HALEKYDYLDPSS
-1112 DFMAQLEQKLPE
+1112 DFRTQLEQKLPE

>member
-6 EQEQVIN
+6 EQESVIN

-142 LEEEYAAGEE
+142 LEEEYAAGEA

-158 DTFAQGKTDAG
+158 DSFAQGKTDAG

-174 QKLYESAASH
+174 QKLYESASSH
-184 PWPEEYLDACLTAES
+184 PWPEEYLDGCLAAES
-199 ADGKK
+199 ADGKR

-211 ARLRDDAERMG
+211 ARLRDDAERMD

-231 DGPESYLPNVGQEK
+231 DGPESYLPNVAQEK
-245 QAIQYAAEAVDL
+245 QALQYAAAAEDL
-257 QELILRTQAIRYER
+257 SELVLRTQAIRYDR

-276 SALKGRV
+276 SALKTRV
-283 TAIRDDV
+283 TAIRDEV
-290 KKDTKEIAGLPVVL
+290 KKDTKDIAGLPVVL
-304 DPESEAKMEAGIECS
+304 DPEAEEKMEAGIECS
-319 MRGLVRLTKKFSAR
+319 LRGLVRLTKKFR
-333 YQEEKEKRHVL
+333 VHYQEEKEKRHVL

-368 SAIADDV
+368 SAIAEDV
-375 AHQYREILVDE
+375 AQQYREILVDE

-399 ALSAERF
+399 ALSAARF

-491 ESDEIDPR
+491 ESEDIDPR
-499 YQTELLLLEVA
+499 YQTELLLLEVS

-616 QFTDEELAALV
+616 QFTDEELATLV

-643 NASDGTADGAADGI
+643 NAADGTADGAADVSGGGAAEATLTPI
-657 GTSTVEAPPAL
+657 TNVTSGAFSKDEAVDSPSTENEA
-668 CLDDDT
+668 
-674 AAIASA
+674 
-680 ESEEKPPLAPALQ
+680 KPPLTPALQ

-700 ADLAHYRAMAH
+700 ADLARYRAMAH

-814 SRRFNTRSLNDAVL
+814 SRKFNTRSLNEAVL

-889 GNIEKLLQKYPDAE
+889 GDIEKLLQKYPDAD

-908 TELESAGCYLDWI
+908 ATLESARCYLDWI

-962 RQEEKLQQAVAAVN
+962 RQAEKLQQAVAAVD
-976 PAAPSYVEAMEDLSY
+976 PDTASYVEAMEDLSY

-1028 HWHLSVDHS
+1028 HW
-1037 ETAPTGQEHR
+1037 
-1047 NRTVDQIETDPTGQ
+1047 
-1061 AHWQLEVDH
+1061 QLKVDH
-1070 SETDPSGIAPEKPV
+1070 SETDPSGRTQEKPV

-1099 HALEKYDYLDTSS
+1099 HALEKYDYLDTS
-1112 DFMAQLEQKLPE
+1112 DFMAQLEKKLPE
-1124 AEVKL
+1124 AEYKL

>member
-6 EQEQVIN
+6 EQESVIN

-121 GFRMGDQGELRL
+121 GFRMGDQGELKL

-211 ARLRDDAERMG
+211 ARLRDDAERMD

-231 DGPESYLPNVGQEK
+231 DGPESYLPNVAQEK
-245 QAIQYAAEAVDL
+245 QALRYAAEATEL
-257 QELILRTQAIRYER
+257 QELVLRTQAIRYER

-290 KKDTKEIAGLPVVL
+290 KKDTKDIAGLPVVL
-304 DPESEAKMEAGIECS
+304 DPEAEARMEAGIERC
-319 MRGLVRLTKKFSAR
+319 MHGLVRLTKKFSAR

-361 AEGVRHP
+361 ADGVRHP

-375 AHQYREILVDE
+375 AQQYREILVDE

-491 ESDEIDPR
+491 ESEEIDPR
-499 YQTELLLLEVA
+499 YQTELLLLEVS

-616 QFTDEELAALV
+616 QFTDEELAELV
-627 AHFGSLQAAL
+627 AHFGSLRAAL
-637 PQVPAA
+637 PQVPEA
-643 NASDGTADGAADGI
+643 NASDATADGAAAMTDS
-657 GTSTVEAPPAL
+657 GTGGDAPACHPIVTPVTCVEEG
-668 CLDDDT
+668 T
-674 AAIASA
+674 ASSASVENGA
-680 ESEEKPPLAPALQ
+680 KPPLAPALQ

-700 ADLAHYRAMAH
+700 AELARYRAMAH

-759 YKGLFDYIRYIEKLK
+759 YKGLFDYIRYIEKLR

-889 GNIEKLLQKYPDAE
+889 GDIEKLLQKYPDAD

-908 TELESAGCYLDWI
+908 TELQSASCYLDWI

-962 RQEEKLQQAVAAVN
+962 RREEKLQQAVSSVDAASS
-976 PAAPSYVEAMEDLSY
+976 SYVEAMEDLSY
-991 HYPHAAATRLYPKHS
+991 RYRHEAATRLYPKHS

-1013 AMEAFEEAHARAGRE
+1013 AMEAFEEDHARAGRE
-1028 HWHLSVDHS
+1028 HWHL
-1037 ETAPTGQEHR
+1037 T
-1047 NRTVDQIETDPTGQ
+1047 
-1061 AHWQLEVDH
+1061 VDH
-1070 SETDPSGIAPEKPV
+1070 SETDPSGLVPEKPV

-1099 HALEKYDYLDTSS
+1099 HALEKYDYLDPSS
-1112 DFMAQLEQKLPE
+1112 DFRAQLEPKLPE

-1129 VNPKRF
+1129 INPKRF

-1236 KEKLIYSIILEQAI
+1236 KEKLIYSIILEQTI

>member
-6 EQEQVIN
+6 EQESVIN

-41 MDPVDPVKLSEM
+41 MDPVNPVKLSEM

-199 ADGKK
+199 ADGKT

-211 ARLRDDAERMG
+211 ARLRDDAERMD

-231 DGPESYLPNVGQEK
+231 DGPESYLPNVAQEK
-245 QAIQYAAEAVDL
+245 QALRYAAEATEL
-257 QELILRTQAIRYER
+257 QELVLRTQAIRYER

-290 KKDTKEIAGLPVVL
+290 KKDTKDIAGLPVVL
-304 DPESEAKMEAGIECS
+304 DPEAEARMEAGIERC
-319 MRGLVRLTKKFSAR
+319 MHGLVRLTKKFSVR

-361 AEGVRHP
+361 GDGVRHP

-375 AHQYREILVDE
+375 AQQYREILVDE

-399 ALSAERF
+399 ALSAARF

-491 ESDEIDPR
+491 ESEEIDPR
-499 YQTELLLLEVA
+499 YQTELLLLEVS

-616 QFTDEELAALV
+616 QFTDEELAELV
-627 AHFGSLQAAL
+627 AHFGSLRAAL
-637 PQVPAA
+637 PQAPEA
-643 NASDGTADGAADGI
+643 NASDAATDGVAAMTGSGTGGDAPACHPIVTPGTCVEEGTA
-657 GTSTVEAPPAL
+657 SS
-668 CLDDDT
+668 
-674 AAIASA
+674 ASA
-680 ESEEKPPLAPALQ
+680 ESGTQSPLAPALQ

-700 ADLAHYRAMAH
+700 AELARYRAMAH

-814 SRRFNTRSLNDAVL
+814 SRKFNTRSLNDAVL

-889 GNIEKLLQKYPDAE
+889 GDIEKLLQKYPDAE

-908 TELESAGCYLDWI
+908 TELQSASCYLDWI

-962 RQEEKLQQAVAAVN
+962 RREEKLQQAVSSVDAASS
-976 PAAPSYVEAMEDLSY
+976 SYVEAMEDLSY
-991 HYPHAAATRLYPKHS
+991 RYPHEAATRLYPKHS

-1013 AMEAFEEAHARAGRE
+1013 AMEAFEEDHARAGRE
-1028 HWHLSVDHS
+1028 HWHL
-1037 ETAPTGQEHR
+1037 T
-1047 NRTVDQIETDPTGQ
+1047 
-1061 AHWQLEVDH
+1061 VDH
-1070 SETDPSGIAPEKPV
+1070 SETDPSGLAPEKPV
-1084 HYQEKAGADV
+1084 QYQEKAGADV

-1099 HALEKYDYLDTSS
+1099 HALEKYDYLDPSS
-1112 DFMAQLEQKLPE
+1112 DFRTQLEQKLPE

-1129 VNPKRF
+1129 INPKRF
-1135 QAFLQS
+1135 QDFLQS

>member
-6 EQEQVIN
+6 EQESVIN

-41 MDPVDPVKLSEM
+41 MDPVNPVKLSEM

-121 GFRMGDQGELRL
+121 GFRMGDQGELKL
-133 LQGDILEDL
+133 LQGDILEDM

-211 ARLRDDAERMG
+211 ARLLDDAERMD

-231 DGPESYLPNVGQEK
+231 DGPESYLPNVAQEK
-245 QAIQYAAEAVDL
+245 QALRYAAEATEL
-257 QELILRTQAIRYER
+257 QELVLRTQAIRYDR

-276 SALKGRV
+276 SALKTRV

-290 KKDTKEIAGLPVVL
+290 KKDTKDIAGLPVVL
-304 DPESEAKMEAGIECS
+304 DPEAEARMEAGIERC
-319 MRGLVRLTKKFSAR
+319 MHGLVRLTKKFSAR

-361 AEGVRHP
+361 ADGVRHP

-375 AHQYREILVDE
+375 AQQYREILVDE

-491 ESDEIDPR
+491 ESEEIDPR
-499 YQTELLLLEVA
+499 YQTELLLLEVS

-616 QFTDEELAALV
+616 QFTDEELAELV
-627 AHFGSLQAAL
+627 AHFGSLRAAL
-637 PQVPAA
+637 PQAPEA
-643 NASDGTADGAADGI
+643 NASDAATDGTADVSGSGTAEAVPTPLTNVTSGAFLEDEAVDG
-657 GTSTVEAPPAL
+657 
-668 CLDDDT
+668 
-674 AAIASA
+674 ASA

-700 ADLAHYRAMAH
+700 AELARYRAMAH

-759 YKGLFDYIRYIEKLK
+759 YKGLFDYIRYIEKLR

-814 SRRFNTRSLNDAVL
+814 SRRFNTLSLNDAVL

-889 GNIEKLLQKYPDAE
+889 GDIAKLLQKYPDAE

-908 TELESAGCYLDWI
+908 TELQSASCYLDWI

-962 RQEEKLQQAVAAVN
+962 RREEKLQQAVSSVDAASS
-976 PAAPSYVEAMEDLSY
+976 SYVEAMEDLSY
-991 HYPHAAATRLYPKHS
+991 RYPHEAATRLYPKHS

-1013 AMEAFEEAHARAGRE
+1013 AMEAFEEDHARAGHE
-1028 HWHLSVDHS
+1028 HWHL
-1037 ETAPTGQEHR
+1037 T
-1047 NRTVDQIETDPTGQ
+1047 
-1061 AHWQLEVDH
+1061 VDH
-1070 SETDPSGIAPEKPV
+1070 SETDPSGMAPEKPV

-1099 HALEKYDYLDTSS
+1099 HALEKYDYLDPSS
-1112 DFMAQLEQKLPE
+1112 DFRTQLEQKLPE

-1129 VNPKRF
+1129 INPKRF

-1236 KEKLIYSIILEQAI
+1236 KEKLIYSIILEQTI

>member
-6 EQEQVIN
+6 EQESVIN

-211 ARLRDDAERMG
+211 ARLRDDAERMD

-231 DGPESYLPNVGQEK
+231 DGPESYLPNVAQEK
-245 QAIQYAAEAVDL
+245 QALRYAAEATEL
-257 QELILRTQAIRYER
+257 QELVLRTQAIRYER

-276 SALKGRV
+276 SALKTRV

-290 KKDTKEIAGLPVVL
+290 KKDTKDIAGLPVVL
-304 DPESEAKMEAGIECS
+304 DPEAEARMEAGIERC
-319 MRGLVRLTKKFSAR
+319 MHGLVRLTKKFSAR

-361 AEGVRHP
+361 ADGVRHP

-375 AHQYREILVDE
+375 AQQYREILVDE

-434 KYQDPDYPK
+434 KYQDLDYPK

-491 ESDEIDPR
+491 ESEEIDPR
-499 YQTELLLLEVA
+499 YQTELLLLEVS

-616 QFTDEELAALV
+616 QFTDEELAELV
-627 AHFGSLQAAL
+627 AHFGSLRAAL
-637 PQVPAA
+637 PQAPEA
-643 NASDGTADGAADGI
+643 NASDAATDGAAAMTGS
-657 GTSTVEAPPAL
+657 GTGVDAPACHPIATPGTCVEEG
-668 CLDDDT
+668 T
-674 AAIASA
+674 TSSASA
-680 ESEEKPPLAPALQ
+680 ESDAKPPLAPALQ

-700 ADLAHYRAMAH
+700 AELARYRAMAH

-889 GNIEKLLQKYPDAE
+889 GDIEKLLQKYPDAE

-908 TELESAGCYLDWI
+908 TELQSASCYLDWI

-962 RQEEKLQQAVAAVN
+962 RREEKLQQAVSSVDAASS
-976 PAAPSYVEAMEDLSY
+976 SYVEAMEDLSY
-991 HYPHAAATRLYPKHS
+991 CYPHEAATRLYPKHS

-1013 AMEAFEEAHARAGRE
+1013 AMEAFEEDHARAGRE
-1028 HWHLSVDHS
+1028 HWHL
-1037 ETAPTGQEHR
+1037 T
-1047 NRTVDQIETDPTGQ
+1047 
-1061 AHWQLEVDH
+1061 VDH
-1070 SETDPSGIAPEKPV
+1070 SETDPSGLAPEKPV
-1084 HYQEKAGADV
+1084 QYQEKAGADV

-1099 HALEKYDYLDTSS
+1099 HALEKYDYLDPSS
-1112 DFMAQLEQKLPE
+1112 DFRTQLEQKLPE

-1129 VNPKRF
+1129 INPKRF

-1215 RYQKQ
+1215 RYRKQ

>member
-6 EQEQVIN
+6 EQESVIN

-142 LEEEYAAGEE
+142 LEEEYAAGEA

-184 PWPEEYLDACLTAES
+184 PWPEEYLEDCLAADS

-231 DGPESYLPNVGQEK
+231 DGPESYLPNVAQEK
-245 QAIQYAAEAVDL
+245 QALQYAAAAEDL
-257 QELILRTQAIRYER
+257 SELVLRTQAIRYDR
-271 LKPTK
+271 LKSTK
-276 SALKGRV
+276 SALKTRV
-283 TAIRDDV
+283 TAIRDEV
-290 KKDTKEIAGLPVVL
+290 KKDTKDIAGLPVVL
-304 DPESEAKMEAGIECS
+304 DPEAEKKMEAGIECS
-319 MRGLVRLTKKFSAR
+319 LRGLVRLTKKFRAR

-375 AHQYREILVDE
+375 AQQYREILVDE

-399 ALSAERF
+399 ALSAARF

-491 ESDEIDPR
+491 ESEDIDPR
-499 YQTELLLLEVA
+499 YQTELLLLEVS

-637 PQVPAA
+637 PQVSEA
-643 NASDGTADGAADGI
+643 NAADGTANGVADVSDSGRAEADAVDGP
-657 GTSTVEAPPAL
+657 SVENEA
-668 CLDDDT
+668 
-674 AAIASA
+674 
-680 ESEEKPPLAPALQ
+680 KPPLPPALQ

-789 DDLVRIMSIH
+789 DELVRIMSIH

-814 SRRFNTRSLNDAVL
+814 SRKFNTRSLNEAVL

-889 GNIEKLLQKYPDAE
+889 GDIEKLLQKYPDAD

-908 TELESAGCYLDWI
+908 AALESVRCYLDWI

-937 DVIEL
+937 GVIEL

-962 RQEEKLQQAVAAVN
+962 RREEKLQQAVNSVDAESL
-976 PAAPSYVEAMEDLSY
+976 SYVEAMEDLSY
-991 HYPHAAATRLYPKHS
+991 RYPHEAATRLYPKHS

-1028 HWHLSVDHS
+1028 HW
-1037 ETAPTGQEHR
+1037 
-1047 NRTVDQIETDPTGQ
+1047 
-1061 AHWQLEVDH
+1061 QLKVDH
-1070 SETDPSGIAPEKPV
+1070 SETDPSGRTQEKPV

-1099 HALEKYDYLDTSS
+1099 HALEKYDYLDMSS
-1112 DFMAQLEQKLPE
+1112 DFRTQLEKKLPE
-1124 AEVKL
+1124 AEYKL
-1129 VNPKRF
+1129 INPKRF

-1149 AQAADTLYREQHFM
+1149 AQAEDTLYREQHFM

>member
-6 EQEQVIN
+6 EQESVIN

-142 LEEEYAAGEE
+142 LEEEYAAGEA

-184 PWPEEYLDACLTAES
+184 PWPEEYLDGCLAAES

-231 DGPESYLPNVGQEK
+231 DGPESYLPNVAQEK
-245 QAIQYAAEAVDL
+245 QALQYAAAAENL
-257 QELILRTQAIRYER
+257 SELVLRTQAIRYDR

-276 SALKGRV
+276 SALKARV
-283 TAIRDDV
+283 TAIRDEV
-290 KKDTKEIAGLPVVL
+290 KKDTKDIAGMPVVL
-304 DPESEAKMEAGIECS
+304 DPEAEEKMEAGIECS
-319 MRGLVRLTKKFSAR
+319 LRGLVRLTKKFRAR

-361 AEGVRHP
+361 ADGVRHP

-375 AHQYREILVDE
+375 AQQYREILVDE

-399 ALSAERF
+399 ALSAARF

-491 ESDEIDPR
+491 ESEDIDPR
-499 YQTELLLLEVA
+499 YQTELLLLEVS

-616 QFTDEELAALV
+616 QFTDEELAVLV

-643 NASDGTADGAADGI
+643 NAADG
-657 GTSTVEAPPAL
+657 P
-668 CLDDDT
+668 
-674 AAIASA
+674 SA
-680 ESEEKPPLAPALQ
+680 ENEAKPPLAPALQ

-700 ADLAHYRAMAH
+700 ADLARYRAMAH

-814 SRRFNTRSLNDAVL
+814 SRKFNTRSLNEAVL

-889 GNIEKLLQKYPDAE
+889 GDIEKLLQKYPDAD

-908 TELESAGCYLDWI
+908 AALESARCYLDWI

-942 FDYTLHDIHLAAEQ
+942 FDYTLHDIHLVAEQ

-962 RQEEKLQQAVAAVN
+962 RQAEKLQQAVAAVD
-976 PAAPSYVEAMEDLSY
+976 PGAASYVEAMADISY

-1028 HWHLSVDHS
+1028 HW
-1037 ETAPTGQEHR
+1037 
-1047 NRTVDQIETDPTGQ
+1047 
-1061 AHWQLEVDH
+1061 QLKVDH
-1070 SETDPSGIAPEKPV
+1070 SETDPSGRTQEKPV

-1099 HALEKYDYLDTSS
+1099 HALEKYDYLDTS
-1112 DFMAQLEQKLPE
+1112 DFMAQLEKKLPE
-1124 AEVKL
+1124 AEYKL

-1149 AQAADTLYREQHFM
+1149 AQAEDTLYREQHFM